1 MKRLYLLSLLIMLF
15 VSTSALASPRTFS
28 QAKAI
33 AERKAALLGIKI
45 DKKAAAKAPS
55 MNGETTTA
63 VSPYYVFPFGEN
75 KGFAIVSGDDDMPEI
90 VGYADHG
97 TYDANN
103 MPAAMAAFLN
113 NYRATIE
120 AMKQGNASAI
130 KNIAEAKALRANNT
144 RATTAVSPLLGDIKW
159 NQSEPYNNMCPKYDG
174 TNLSATGCVATAMA
188 QVMMYWKYPK
198 ELKADINEYETSTH
212 KLTIAGETKGQKY
225 DWDNMLPTYTN
236 NNYTQTEA
244 DAVAKLMLHCG
255 KAVKMDYNK
264 ESGANVTPAILAK
277 YFGYDSDL
285 MLDLPRS
292 SFTLAEWTA
301 LIDQELQARRPI
313 LYSGQTT
320 DGGHQF
326 VCDGSD
332 GNGLYHI
339 NWGWGG
345 FQDGYFDITILNPGQ
360 GGIGAGNVTDGYNR
374 SCYMIIGI
382 QPDNG
387 KVDKPLTECPF
398 VMVLEGSYN
407 GHSTGIELTKPTR
420 KNATDKFSI
429 TIKDWWGNPTS
440 NHFKG
445 KLGYGISN
453 GKGGYQLISKTIDRE
468 LTAVKE
474 DGSGSSTGTT
484 FTIDYAFP
492 PTGTYT
498 IYAIYSTDNGKTWK
512 KCGYEGMRPYVV
524 ESTATTLSL
533 VKTQLTA
540 DITTDETH
548 YNGVEGTFKLS
559 ITNTGDDDFIGLINV
574 YTSSTATR
582 PDDAIAQPYMTIPA
596 HSTVTRNVG
605 ITPTAVG
612 DMYVWIEDGE
622 SGEMLL
628 NAKNFNVEQSTAP
641 SFVLEKVET
650 NATPNAYELENAR
663 HNNYIVKAPR
673 VDDDKAEFTYYIKN
687 NGGTASVKCWTIAI
701 NAETNRGPYTERT
714 IKFPGNG
721 SVTTISYSYTP
732 KQVGS
737 NTMYGDI
744 RLFNTETPEQRIN
757 ITSKIPNITYY
768 LLNNG
773 IEVGSYEMA
782 AIYPL
787 VYIAGKPNAI
797 SGVTDSASSYVLG
810 GTSEITILTEKAEH
824 LSIFRIDG
832 SKVCDVITEANT
844 AKHVTVAPG
853 LYIVRGKKIVVK

>member
-55 MNGETTTA
+55 MNGGTTTA

-159 NQSEPYNNMCPKYDG
+159 NQSEPYNNMCPKYDD

-188 QVMMYWKYPK
+188 QVMMYWKYPN
-198 ELKADINEYETSTH
+198 ELKADIQGYKTSTH
-212 KLTIAGETKGQKY
+212 ELTVAGELKGQKY

-236 NNYTQTEA
+236 NNYTQAEA

-255 KAVKMDYNK
+255 KAVEMDYGE
-264 ESGANVTPAILAK
+264 ESGAIVTPGRLAK

-285 MLDLPRS
+285 MLDLMRS
-292 SFTLAEWTA
+292 CFTLAEWTA
-301 LIDQELQARRPI
+301 IIDKELQAKRPI
-313 LYSGQTT
+313 LYSGITT
-320 DGGHQF
+320 NGGHQF

-345 FQDGYFDITILNPGQ
+345 YQDGYFDITILNPGQ

-374 SCYMIIGI
+374 GCDMIIGI

-387 KVDKPLTECPF
+387 KVDEPLAKIPSLIIEY
-398 VMVLEGSYN
+398 YN
-407 GHSTGIELTKPTR
+407 SDDFTSGIELTKATR
-420 KNATDKFSI
+420 NNTTEDFTI
-429 TIKDWWGNPTS
+429 TINDCWDNVHST
-440 NHFKG
+440 NTEC
-445 KLGYGISN
+445 LCGYGISD
-453 GKGGYQLISKTIDRE
+453 GKGGFKLISETENILMNGTRFGTI
-468 LTAVKE
+468 LTINN
-474 DGSGSSTGTT
+474 SFS
-484 FTIDYAFP
+484 P
-492 PTGTYT
+492 NGTYT

-512 KCGYEGMRPYVV
+512 KCAYYYMRPYVV
-524 ESTATTLSL
+524 KATATTLSL

-540 DITTDETH
+540 EITSKETQ
-548 YNGVEGTFKLS
+548 YSGVEGTFELS
-559 ITNTGDDDFIGLINV
+559 ITNNGDDEFIGLINA
-574 YTSSTATR
+574 YTSSTATC

-596 HSTVTRNVG
+596 HSTVTREIG

-612 DMYVWIEDGE
+612 DMFVWIEDGE

-628 NAKNFNVEQSTAP
+628 NAKKFNVEQSTAP

-663 HNNYIVKAPR
+663 YINSIVKAPR

-732 KQVGS
+732 EQVGS

-797 SGVTDSASSYVLG
+797 SGVTDSASSYVIG
-810 GTSEITILTEKAEH
+810 GTSEITILTEKAER
-824 LSIFRIDG
+824 LPIFRIDG

>member
-55 MNGETTTA
+55 MNGGTTTA

-198 ELKADINEYETSTH
+198 ELKADINEYETYTH
-212 KLTIAGETKGQKY
+212 KLPVAGELKGQKY

-236 NNYTQTEA
+236 NNYTQTQA

-255 KAVKMDYNK
+255 KAVEMDYGE
-264 ESGANVTPAILAK
+264 ESGAIVTHGRLAK

-285 MLDLPRS
+285 MLDLMRS
-292 SFTLAEWTA
+292 CFTLAEWTA
-301 LIDQELQARRPI
+301 IIDKELQAKRPI
-313 LYSGQTT
+313 LYSGITT
-320 DGGHQF
+320 NGGHQF

-345 FQDGYFDITILNPGQ
+345 YQDGYFDITILNPGQ

-374 SCYMIIGI
+374 NCNMIIGI

-387 KVDKPLTECPF
+387 KVDEPLADVPSLIIEY
-398 VMVLEGSYN
+398 YN
-407 GHSTGIELTKPTR
+407 SDEFTSGIELTKATR
-420 KNATDKFSI
+420 NNTTEDF
-429 TIKDWWGNPTS
+429 TIKINDCWDNIYST
-440 NHFKG
+440 NIEC
-445 KLGYGISN
+445 LCGYGISD
-453 GKGGYQLISKTIDRE
+453 GKGGFKLISETENILMNGTRFGTI
-468 LTAVKE
+468 LTINNRF
-474 DGSGSSTGTT
+474 S
-484 FTIDYAFP
+484 P
-492 PTGTYT
+492 NGTYT

-512 KCGYEGMRPYVV
+512 KCAYYYMQPYVV
-524 ESTATTLSL
+524 KATATTLSL

-612 DMYVWIEDGE
+612 DMFVWIEDGE

-628 NAKNFNVEQSTAP
+628 NAKKFNVEQSTAP

-650 NATPNAYELENAR
+650 NATPDAYELENAR
-663 HNNYIVKAPR
+663 YNNYIVKAPR

-687 NGGTASVKCWTIAI
+687 NGGTASVKCWTIAL
-701 NAETNRGPYTERT
+701 NAETNRGPYTERI
-714 IKFPGNG
+714 IKIPGNG
-721 SVTTISYSYTP
+721 SITTISYSYTP
-732 KQVGS
+732 EHVGC
-737 NTMYGDI
+737 NTMYGEI
-744 RLFNTETPEQRIN
+744 RLFNTETGERIN
-757 ITSKIPNITYY
+757 INNTLPNVPYY
-768 LLNNG
+768 VLENG
-773 IEVGSYEMA
+773 KEIGYIEIN
-782 AIYPL
+782 AINPL
-787 VYIAGKPNAI
+787 VYVAGKPNAI
-797 SGVTDSASSYVLG
+797 SEVTNSASSYVLG
-810 GTSEITILTEKAEH
+810 GTSEITILTEKAER

>member
-55 MNGETTTA
+55 MNGGTATA

-103 MPAAMAAFLN
+103 MPSSMAAFLN

-120 AMKQGNASAI
+120 AVKQGNASAI

-159 NQSEPYNNMCPKYDG
+159 NQSTPYNNMCPKYDD

-188 QVMMYWKYPK
+188 QVMMYWKYPN
-198 ELKADINEYETSTH
+198 ELKADIEGYETSTH
-212 KLTIAGETKGQKY
+212 ELTVAGELKGQKY
-225 DWDNMLPTYTN
+225 DWDNMLPSYSN
-236 NNYTQTEA
+236 VNYNQTQA

-255 KAVKMDYNK
+255 KAVEMDYGE
-264 ESGANVTPAILAK
+264 ESGANVTPGRLAK

-285 MLDLPRS
+285 MLDLSRTC
-292 SFTLAEWTA
+292 FTLAEWTA
-301 LIDQELQARRPI
+301 IIDKELQAKRPI
-313 LYSGQTT
+313 LYSGRTT
-320 DGGHQF
+320 NGGHQF

-345 FQDGYFDITILNPGQ
+345 YQDGYFDITILNPGQ

-374 SCYMIIGI
+374 YCDMIIGI

-387 KVDKPLTECPF
+387 KVDEPLAEIPS
-398 VMVLEGSYN
+398 LIIEYYN
-407 GHSTGIELTKPTR
+407 SNDFTSGIELTKATR
-420 KNATDKFSI
+420 NNTTEDFII
-429 TIKDWWGNPTS
+429 TINDCWDNVYST
-440 NHFKG
+440 NTEC
-445 KLGYGISN
+445 LCGYGISD
-453 GKGGYQLISKTIDRE
+453 GKGGYKLISETENILMNGTRFGTI
-468 LTAVKE
+468 LTINNRF
-474 DGSGSSTGTT
+474 S
-484 FTIDYAFP
+484 P
-492 PTGTYT
+492 NGTYT

-512 KCGYEGMRPYVV
+512 KCAYYYMQPYVV
-524 ESTATTLSL
+524 KSTATTLSL

-540 DITTDETH
+540 NITTKETQ
-548 YNGVEGTFKLS
+548 YSGVEGTFELS
-559 ITNTGDDDFIGLINV
+559 ITNNGDDEFIGLINA
-574 YTSSTATR
+574 YTSSTATC

-596 HSTVTRNVG
+596 HSTVTREIG
-605 ITPTAVG
+605 ITPTTAG

-628 NAKNFNVEQSTAP
+628 NAKKFNAEQSTAP

-650 NATPNAYELENAR
+650 NTTPNAYELENAR
-663 HNNYIVKAPR
+663 YKNNIVKAPR

-687 NGGTASVKCWTIAI
+687 NGGTASVKCWVIAF
-701 NAETNRGPYTERT
+701 NAETNSGPYTERT
-714 IKFPGNG
+714 IKIPGNG
-721 SVTTISYSYTP
+721 SVTTISGSFTP
-732 KQVGS
+732 EQVGS
-737 NTMYGDI
+737 NTMIGEL
-744 RLFNTETPEQRIN
+744 R
-757 ITSKIPNITYY
+757 
-768 LLNNG
+768 LLNPENKEP
-773 IEVGSYEMA
+773 IEVHTDLPNVPYYVLVNGEVIGYYNLK
-782 AIYPL
+782 AINPL

-797 SGVTDSASSYVLG
+797 SGVMDSASSYVLG
-810 GTSEITILTEKAEH
+810 GTSEITILTEKAER
-824 LSIFRIDG
+824 LSIFHIDG

>member
-1 MKRLYLLSLLIMLF
+1 MKRLYLLSMLIMLF

-55 MNGETTTA
+55 MNGGIATA

-159 NQSEPYNNMCPKYDG
+159 NQSEPYNNMCPKYNG

-188 QVMMYWKYPK
+188 QVMMYWKYPN

-212 KLTIAGETKGQKY
+212 KLTVAGELKGQKY

-236 NNYTQTEA
+236 NNYTQTQA
-244 DAVAKLMLHCG
+244 NAVAKLMLHCG
-255 KAVKMDYNK
+255 KAVEMDYDE
-264 ESGANVTPAILAK
+264 ESGAIVTPGHLAK

-285 MLDLPRS
+285 MLNLMRTC
-292 SFTLAEWTA
+292 FTLAEWTA
-301 LIDQELQARRPI
+301 IIDKELQAKRPI
-313 LYSGQTT
+313 LYSGRTT
-320 DGGHQF
+320 NGGHQF

-345 FQDGYFDITILNPGQ
+345 YQDGYFDITILNPGQ

-374 SCYMIIGI
+374 NCNMIIGI

-387 KVDKPLTECPF
+387 KVDEPLADVPSLIIEY
-398 VMVLEGSYN
+398 YN
-407 GHSTGIELTKPTR
+407 SDEFTSGIELTKATR
-420 KNATDKFSI
+420 NNTKENF
-429 TIKDWWGNPTS
+429 TIKINDCWDNIYST
-440 NHFKG
+440 NIEC
-445 KLGYGISN
+445 LCGYGISD
-453 GKGGYQLISKTIDRE
+453 GKGGFKLISETENIRMNG
-468 LTAVKE
+468 TRF
-474 DGSGSSTGTT
+474 GTT
-484 FTIDYAFP
+484 LTINNRFSP
-492 PTGTYT
+492 NGTYT

-512 KCGYEGMRPYVV
+512 KCAYYYMQPYVV
-524 ESTATTLSL
+524 KATATTLSL

-540 DITTDETH
+540 EITSKETQ
-548 YNGVEGTFKLS
+548 YSGVEGTFELS
-559 ITNTGDDDFIGLINV
+559 ITNNGDDEFIGLINA
-574 YTSSTATR
+574 YTSSTTTCS
-582 PDDAIAQPYMTIPA
+582 DDAIAQPYMTIPA
-596 HSTVTRNVG
+596 HSTVTREIG

-628 NAKNFNVEQSTAP
+628 NAKKFNVEQSTEP
-641 SFVLEKVET
+641 SYTIVSVTT
-650 NATPNAYELENAR
+650 NATPGVYETEKAYINT
-663 HNNYIVKAPR
+663 NKVKVPR
-673 VDDDKAEFTYYIKN
+673 VDDEKAEFTFGIRN
-687 NGGTASVKCWTIAI
+687 NGGTGVLKYVIWAWNIETGSMKAS
-701 NAETNRGPYTERT
+701 RYYT
-714 IKFPGNG
+714 KKMQGNG
-721 SVTTISYSYTP
+721 
-732 KQVGS
+732 
-737 NTMYGDI
+737 
-744 RLFNTETPEQRIN
+744 
-757 ITSKIPNITYY
+757 NITY
-768 LLNNG
+768 LSESFTPEFTGTNLFCPWIQIVDSNNQYTNIPTSLPEYFIPC
-773 IEVGSYEMA
+773 IEIEESGDHWKGER
-782 AIYPL
+782 PL

-797 SGVTDSASSYVLG
+797 SGVVMDSASSYVLG
-810 GTSEITILTEKAEH
+810 GTSEITILTEKAER

-853 LYIVRGKKIVVK
+853 LYIVKGKKVAVR

>member
-55 MNGETTTA
+55 MNGGTTTA

-159 NQSEPYNNMCPKYDG
+159 NQSTPYNNMCPKYDD

-188 QVMMYWKYPK
+188 QVMMYWKYPN
-198 ELKADINEYETSTH
+198 ELKADIEGYETSTH

-225 DWDNMLPTYTN
+225 DWDNMLPSYSN
-236 NNYTQTEA
+236 VNYNQTQA

-255 KAVKMDYNK
+255 KAVEMDYGE
-264 ESGANVTPAILAK
+264 ESGAIVTPGRLAK

-285 MLDLPRS
+285 MLDLSRTC
-292 SFTLAEWTA
+292 FTLAEWTA
-301 LIDQELQARRPI
+301 IIDKELQAKRPI
-313 LYSGQTT
+313 LYSGRTT
-320 DGGHQF
+320 EGGHQF

-332 GNGLYHI
+332 SNGLYHI

-345 FQDGYFDITILNPGQ
+345 YQDGYFDITILNPGQ

-374 SCYMIIGI
+374 YCDMIIGI

-387 KVDKPLTECPF
+387 KVDEPLAEIPS
-398 VMVLEGSYN
+398 LIIEYYN
-407 GHSTGIELTKPTR
+407 SNDFTSGIELTKATR
-420 KNATDKFSI
+420 NNTTEDFTI
-429 TIKDWWGNPTS
+429 TINDCWDNVYST
-440 NHFKG
+440 NTEC
-445 KLGYGISN
+445 LCGYGISD
-453 GKGGYQLISKTIDRE
+453 GKGGYKLISETENILMNGTRFGTI
-468 LTAVKE
+468 LTINNRF
-474 DGSGSSTGTT
+474 S
-484 FTIDYAFP
+484 P
-492 PTGTYT
+492 NGTYT

-512 KCGYEGMRPYVV
+512 KCAYYYMQPYVV
-524 ESTATTLSL
+524 KATTTTLSL

-540 DITTDETH
+540 EITSKETQ
-548 YNGVEGTFKLS
+548 YSGVEGTFELS
-559 ITNTGDDDFIGLINV
+559 ITNNGDDEFIGLINA
-574 YTSSTATR
+574 YTSSTATC

-596 HSTVTRNVG
+596 HSTVTREIG
-605 ITPTAVG
+605 ITPTTAG

-628 NAKNFNVEQSTAP
+628 NAKKFNAEQSTAP

-650 NATPNAYELENAR
+650 NTTPNAYELENAR
-663 HNNYIVKAPR
+663 YKNNIVKAPR

-687 NGGTASVKCWTIAI
+687 NGGTASVKCWVIAF
-701 NAETNRGPYTERT
+701 NAETNSGPYTERT

-721 SVTTISYSYTP
+721 SVTTISGSFTP
-732 KQVGS
+732 EQVGS
-737 NTMYGDI
+737 NTMIGEL
-744 RLFNTETPEQRIN
+744 RLLNTEDKEP
-757 ITSKIPNITYY
+757 
-768 LLNNG
+768 
-773 IEVGSYEMA
+773 IEVHTDLPNVPYYVLVNGEVIGYYNLK
-782 AIYPL
+782 AINPL

-797 SGVTDSASSYVLG
+797 SGVMDSASSYVLG
-810 GTSEITILTEKAEH
+810 GTSEITILTEKAER
-824 LSIFRIDG
+824 LAIYRIDG

-853 LYIVRGKKIVVK
+853 LYIVKGKKVAVR

>member
-1 MKRLYLLSLLIMLF
+1 
-15 VSTSALASPRTFS
+15 
-28 QAKAI
+28 
-33 AERKAALLGIKI
+33 
-45 DKKAAAKAPS
+45 
-55 MNGETTTA
+55 
-63 VSPYYVFPFGEN
+63 
-75 KGFAIVSGDDDMPEI
+75 MPEI

-188 QVMMYWKYPK
+188 QVMMYWKYPN
-198 ELKADINEYETSTH
+198 ELKADIQGYETLTH
-212 KLTIAGETKGQKY
+212 KFKISGETKGQKY

-236 NNYTQTEA
+236 NNYTQTQA
-244 DAVAKLMLHCG
+244 NAVAKLMLHCG
-255 KAVKMDYNK
+255 KAVEMDYGE
-264 ESGANVTPAILAK
+264 ESGANVTPGRLAK

-285 MLDLPRS
+285 MLDLMRS
-292 SFTLAEWTA
+292 CFTLAEWTA
-301 LIDQELQARRPI
+301 IIDKELQAKRPI
-313 LYSGQTT
+313 LYSGRTT
-320 DGGHQF
+320 EGGHQF

-345 FQDGYFDITILNPGQ
+345 YQDGYFDITILNPGQ

-374 SCYMIIGI
+374 GCDMIIGI

-387 KVDKPLTECPF
+387 KVDEPLAEIPF
-398 VMVLEGSYN
+398 ITVFESDYN
-407 GHSTGIELTKPTR
+407 GHATSIELTKPTR
-420 KNATDKFSI
+420 QSATEKFSI
-429 TIKDWWGNPTS
+429 KIKEWMTNLTYNGFN
-440 NHFKG
+440 G
-445 KLGYGISN
+445 KFGYGISDGN
-453 GKGGYQLISKTIDRE
+453 GGYQLISE
-468 LTAVKE
+468 AE
-474 DGSGSSTGTT
+474 DIPIEGVNENGGGTSIGTT
-484 FTIDYAFP
+484 YTIDYAFAP
-492 PTGTYT
+492 NKTYT
-498 IYAIYSTDNGKTWK
+498 IYGIYSTDNGKTWK
-512 KCGYEGMRPYVV
+512 KCAYYYMQPYVV
-524 ESTATTLSL
+524 KATATTLSL

-540 DITTDETH
+540 EITSNEKQ
-548 YNGVEGTFKLS
+548 YSGVEGTFELS
-559 ITNTGDDDFIGLINV
+559 ITNNGDDEFIGLINA
-574 YTSSTATR
+574 YTSSTATC

-596 HSTVTRNVG
+596 HSTVTREIG
-605 ITPTAVG
+605 ITPTTVG
-612 DMYVWIEDGE
+612 DMYLWIEDGE

-650 NATPNAYELENAR
+650 NTTPNAYELENAR
-663 HNNYIVKAPR
+663 YKNNIVKAPR

-687 NGGTASVKCWTIAI
+687 NGGTASVKCWVIAF
-701 NAETNRGPYTERT
+701 NAETNSGPYTERT

-721 SVTTISYSYTP
+721 SVTTISGSFTP
-732 KQVGS
+732 EQVGS
-737 NTMYGDI
+737 NTMIGEL
-744 RLFNTETPEQRIN
+744 RLLNTEDKEP
-757 ITSKIPNITYY
+757 
-768 LLNNG
+768 
-773 IEVGSYEMA
+773 IEVHTDLPNVPYYVLVNGEVIGYYNLK
-782 AIYPL
+782 AINPL

-810 GTSEITILTEKAEH
+810 GTSEITILTEKAER
-824 LSIFRIDG
+824 LPIFRIDG

>member
-1 MKRLYLLSLLIMLF
+1 MKRLYLFSMLIMLF

-45 DKKAAAKAPS
+45 DSKAAAKAPS
-55 MNGETTTA
+55 MNGGIATA
-63 VSPYYVFPFGEN
+63 TSPYYVFPFGEN

-120 AMKQGNASAI
+120 AVKQGNASAI

-159 NQSEPYNNMCPKYDG
+159 NQSTPYNYMCPKYDD

-188 QVMMYWKYPK
+188 QVMMYWKYPN
-198 ELKADINEYETSTH
+198 ELKADIQGYKTSTH
-212 KLTIAGETKGQKY
+212 KLTIAGELKGQKY
-225 DWDNMLPTYTN
+225 DWENMLPSYYSG
-236 NNYTQTEA
+236 NYNQTQA

-255 KAVKMDYNK
+255 KAVEMDYGE
-264 ESGANVTPAILAK
+264 ESGAIVTPSHLAK

-285 MLDLPRS
+285 MLDLSRTC
-292 SFTLAEWTA
+292 FTLAEWTA
-301 LIDQELQARRPI
+301 IIDKELQAKRPI
-313 LYSGQTT
+313 LYSGRTT
-320 DGGHQF
+320 NGGHQF

-345 FQDGYFDITILNPGQ
+345 YQDGYFDITILNPGQ

-374 SCYMIIGI
+374 GCDMIIGI

-387 KVDKPLTECPF
+387 KVDEPLVEIPF
-398 VMVLEGSYN
+398 ITVFESDYN
-407 GHSTGIELTKPTR
+407 GHATSIELTKPTR
-420 KNATDKFSI
+420 QSATEKFSI
-429 TIKDWWGNPTS
+429 NIKEWMTNLTYNGFN
-440 NHFKG
+440 G
-445 KLGYGISN
+445 KFGYGISDGN
-453 GKGGYQLISKTIDRE
+453 GGYQLISE
-468 LTAVKE
+468 AE
-474 DGSGSSTGTT
+474 DIPIEGVDENGGGTSIGTT
-484 FTIDYAFP
+484 YTIDYAFAP
-492 PTGTYT
+492 NKTYT

-512 KCGYEGMRPYVV
+512 KCAYYYMQPYVV
-524 ESTATTLSL
+524 KATATTLSL

-540 DITTDETH
+540 EITSKETQ
-548 YNGVEGTFKLS
+548 YSGVEGTFELS
-559 ITNTGDDDFIGLINV
+559 ITNNGDDEFIGLINA
-574 YTSSTATR
+574 YTSSTTTC

-596 HSTVTRNVG
+596 HSTVTREIS

-622 SGEMLL
+622 SGEMLV
-628 NAKNFNVEQSTAP
+628 NAKKFNAEQSTAP

-650 NATPNAYELENAR
+650 NTTPYAYELENAR
-663 HNNYIVKAPR
+663 YINSIVKAPR

-701 NAETNRGPYTERT
+701 NAETNRGPYTKRT

-732 KQVGS
+732 EQVGS
-737 NTMYGDI
+737 NTMYGEI
-744 RLFNTETPEQRIN
+744 RLFNTENEKQIE
-757 ITSKIPNITYY
+757 ITTDLPNVPYY
-768 LLNNG
+768 VLVDGKENG
-773 IEVGSYEMA
+773 YYPFE
-782 AIYPL
+782 AIKPL

-797 SGVTDSASSYVLG
+797 SGVMDSASSYVLG
-810 GTSEITILTEKAEH
+810 GTSEITILTEKAER
-824 LSIFRIDG
+824 LAIYRIDG

-853 LYIVRGKKIVVK
+853 LYIVKGKKVAVR

>member
-55 MNGETTTA
+55 MNGGTTTA

-159 NQSEPYNNMCPKYDG
+159 NQSEPYNNMCPKYNG

-188 QVMMYWKYPK
+188 QVMMYWKYPN
-198 ELKADINEYETSTH
+198 ELKADINEYKTYTH
-212 KLTIAGETKGQKY
+212 KLPVAGELKGQKY

-236 NNYTQTEA
+236 NNYTQTQA

-255 KAVKMDYNK
+255 KAVEMDYGE
-264 ESGANVTPAILAK
+264 ESGAIVTPGRLAK

-285 MLDLPRS
+285 MLDLMRS
-292 SFTLAEWTA
+292 CFTLAEWTA
-301 LIDQELQARRPI
+301 IIDKELQAKRPI
-313 LYSGQTT
+313 LYSGRTT
-320 DGGHQF
+320 NGGHQF

-345 FQDGYFDITILNPGQ
+345 YQDGYFDITILNPGQ

-374 SCYMIIGI
+374 NCNMIIGI

-387 KVDKPLTECPF
+387 KVDEPLADMPALRIEYYSSNDFT
-398 VMVLEGSYN
+398 
-407 GHSTGIELTKPTR
+407 TGIELT
-420 KNATDKFSI
+420 NATRTDINKDFTI
-429 TIKDWWGNPTS
+429 TINECWANPYTR
-440 NHFKG
+440 NINCIV
-445 KLGYGISN
+445 GYGISD
-453 GKGGYQLISKTIDRE
+453 GKGGYELISPTDPIKM
-468 LTAVKE
+468 
-474 DGSGSSTGTT
+474 DGIKDDGYYSLSGTT
-484 FTIDYAFP
+484 ITINNRFSP
-492 PTGTYT
+492 NGTYT

-512 KCGYEGMRPYVV
+512 KCAYYNMRPYVV
-524 ESTATTLSL
+524 KSTATTLTL

-540 DITTDETH
+540 EITSKETQ
-548 YNGVEGTFKLS
+548 YSGVEGTFELS
-559 ITNTGDDDFIGLINV
+559 ITNTGDDDFIGLINA
-574 YTSSTATR
+574 YTSSTATC

-596 HSTVTRNVG
+596 HSTVTRQIG

-628 NAKNFNVEQSTAP
+628 NAKKFNVEQSTAP

-650 NATPNAYELENAR
+650 NATPNAYELKNAR
-663 HNNYIVKAPR
+663 YNNRIVKAPR
-673 VDDDKAEFTYYIKN
+673 VDDNKGEFTYYIKN
-687 NGGTASVKCWTIAI
+687 NGGTASVKYWVIAF
-701 NAETNRGPYTERT
+701 NAETNSGLYTERT
-714 IKFPGNG
+714 IKIPGNG
-721 SVTTISYSYTP
+721 SVTTISGSFTP
-732 KQVGS
+732 EQVGS
-737 NTMYGDI
+737 NTMIGE
-744 RLFNTETPEQRIN
+744 LHLLNPENNEQIN
-757 ITSKIPNITYY
+757 INNTLPKIPYDV
-768 LLNNG
+768 LVNG
-773 IEVGSYEMA
+773 EVIGHYNLE
-782 AIYPL
+782 AINPL

-797 SGVTDSASSYVLG
+797 SGVMDSASSYVLG
-810 GTSEITILTEKAEH
+810 GTSEITILSEKAER

>member
-55 MNGETTTA
+55 MNGGITTA
-63 VSPYYVFPFGEN
+63 ASPYYVFPFGEN

-120 AMKQGNASAI
+120 AVKQGNASAI

-159 NQSEPYNNMCPKYDG
+159 NQSTPYNNMCPKYDD

-188 QVMMYWKYPK
+188 QVMMYWKYPN
-198 ELKADINEYETSTH
+198 ELKADIQGYKTSTH
-212 KLTIAGETKGQKY
+212 ELTVAGELKGQKY
-225 DWDNMLPTYTN
+225 DWENMLPSYYSG
-236 NNYTQTEA
+236 NYNQTQA

-255 KAVKMDYNK
+255 KAVEMDYGE
-264 ESGANVTPAILAK
+264 ESGAIVTPDHLAK

-285 MLDLPRS
+285 MLDLSRTC
-292 SFTLAEWTA
+292 FTLAEWTA
-301 LIDQELQARRPI
+301 IIDKELQAKRPI
-313 LYSGQTT
+313 LYSGLTT
-320 DGGHQF
+320 EGGHQF

-345 FQDGYFDITILNPGQ
+345 YQDGYFDITILNPGQ

-374 SCYMIIGI
+374 GCDMIIGI

-387 KVDKPLTECPF
+387 KVDEPLAEIPS
-398 VMVLEGSYN
+398 LIIEYYN
-407 GHSTGIELTKPTR
+407 SNDFTSGIELTKATR
-420 KNATDKFSI
+420 NNTTEDFTI
-429 TIKDWWGNPTS
+429 TINDCWDNVYST
-440 NHFKG
+440 NTEC
-445 KLGYGISN
+445 LCGYGISD
-453 GKGGYQLISKTIDRE
+453 GKGGYKLISETENILMNGTRFGTI
-468 LTAVKE
+468 LTINNRF
-474 DGSGSSTGTT
+474 S
-484 FTIDYAFP
+484 P
-492 PTGTYT
+492 NGTYT

-512 KCGYEGMRPYVV
+512 KCAYYYMQPYVV
-524 ESTATTLSL
+524 KSTATTLSL

-540 DITTDETH
+540 EITSNEKQ
-548 YNGVEGTFKLS
+548 YSGVEGTFELS
-559 ITNTGDDDFIGLINV
+559 ITNNGDDEFIGLINA
-574 YTSSTATR
+574 YTSSTATC

-596 HSTVTRNVG
+596 HSTVTREIG
-605 ITPTAVG
+605 ITPTTAG

-628 NAKNFNVEQSTAP
+628 NAKKFNVEQSTAP

-650 NATPNAYELENAR
+650 NATPDAYELENAR
-663 HNNYIVKAPR
+663 YKNNIVKAPR

-687 NGGTASVKCWTIAI
+687 NGGTASVKCWVIAF
-701 NAETNRGPYTERT
+701 NAETNSGPYTERT

-732 KQVGS
+732 EQVGS
-737 NTMYGDI
+737 NTMIGGL
-744 RLFNTETPEQRIN
+744 RLLNTEDKEP
-757 ITSKIPNITYY
+757 
-768 LLNNG
+768 
-773 IEVGSYEMA
+773 IEVHTDLPNVPYYVLVDGKENGYYPFK
-782 AIYPL
+782 AINPL
-787 VYIAGKPNAI
+787 VYVAGKPNAI
-797 SGVTDSASSYVLG
+797 NGVMDSASSYVLG
-810 GTSEITILTEKAEH
+810 GTSEITILTEKAER
-824 LSIFRIDG
+824 LAIYRIDG

-853 LYIVRGKKIVVK
+853 LYIVKGKKVVVR

>member
-1 MKRLYLLSLLIMLF
+1 MKRLYLLSMLIMLF
-15 VSTSALASPRTFS
+15 VSTPALASPRTFS

-45 DKKAAAKAPS
+45 DSKAAAKAPS
-55 MNGETTTA
+55 MNGGTATA

-159 NQSEPYNNMCPKYDG
+159 NQSTPYNNMCPKYDD

-188 QVMMYWKYPK
+188 QVMMYWKYPN
-198 ELKADINEYETSTH
+198 ELKADINEYTTSTH
-212 KLTIAGETKGQKY
+212 KLTVAGETKGQKY
-225 DWDNMLPTYTN
+225 DWDNMLPSYYSG
-236 NNYTQTEA
+236 NYNQTQA

-255 KAVKMDYNK
+255 KAVEMDYGM
-264 ESGANVTPAILAK
+264 ESGAIVTPGHLAK

-285 MLDLPRS
+285 MLDLSRTC
-292 SFTLAEWTA
+292 FTLAEWTA
-301 LIDQELQARRPI
+301 IIDKELQAKRPI
-313 LYSGQTT
+313 LYSGRTT
-320 DGGHQF
+320 EGGHQF

-345 FQDGYFDITILNPGQ
+345 YQDGYFDITILNPGQ

-374 SCYMIIGI
+374 YCDMIIGI

-387 KVDKPLTECPF
+387 KVDEPLVEIPF
-398 VMVLEGSYN
+398 ITVFYN
-407 GHSTGIELTKPTR
+407 DDQGHATGIELTKPTR
-420 KNATDKFSI
+420 QSTNEKFSI
-429 TIKDWWGNPTS
+429 NIKEWLANLTYNDFN
-440 NHFKG
+440 G
-445 KLGYGISN
+445 KFGYGISDGN
-453 GKGGYQLISKTIDRE
+453 GGYQLVSNVENRK
-468 LTAVKE
+468 LTAGVGKE
-474 DGSGSSTGTT
+474 QVVYDKTT
-484 FTIDYAFP
+484 FNIDYAFAP
-492 PTGTYT
+492 NKTYT

-512 KCGYEGMRPYVV
+512 KCAYYYMQPYVV
-524 ESTATTLSL
+524 KSTATTLSL

-540 DITTDETH
+540 NITTKETQ
-548 YNGVEGTFKLS
+548 YSGVEGTFELS
-559 ITNTGDDDFIGLINV
+559 ITNNGDDEFIGLINA
-574 YTSSTATR
+574 YTSSTATC

-596 HSTVTRNVG
+596 HSTVTREIG
-605 ITPTAVG
+605 ITPTTAG

-628 NAKNFNVEQSTAP
+628 NAKKFNAEQSTAP

-650 NATPNAYELENAR
+650 NTTPNAYELENAR
-663 HNNYIVKAPR
+663 YKNNIVKAPR

-687 NGGTASVKCWTIAI
+687 NGGTASVKCWVIAF
-701 NAETNRGPYTERT
+701 NAETNSGPYTERT
-714 IKFPGNG
+714 IKIPGNG
-721 SVTTISYSYTP
+721 SVTTISGSFTP
-732 KQVGS
+732 EQVGS
-737 NTMYGDI
+737 NTMIGEL
-744 RLFNTETPEQRIN
+744 R
-757 ITSKIPNITYY
+757 
-768 LLNNG
+768 LLNPENKEP
-773 IEVGSYEMA
+773 IEVHTDLPNVPYYVLVNGEVIGYYNLK
-782 AIYPL
+782 AINPL

-797 SGVTDSASSYVLG
+797 SGVMDSASSYVLG
-810 GTSEITILTEKAEH
+810 GTSEITILTEKAER
-824 LSIFRIDG
+824 LSIFHIDG

>member
-1 MKRLYLLSLLIMLF
+1 
-15 VSTSALASPRTFS
+15 
-28 QAKAI
+28 
-33 AERKAALLGIKI
+33 
-45 DKKAAAKAPS
+45 
-55 MNGETTTA
+55 
-63 VSPYYVFPFGEN
+63 
-75 KGFAIVSGDDDMPEI
+75 MPEI

-144 RATTAVSPLLGDIKW
+144 RATTTVSPLLGDIKW
-159 NQSEPYNNMCPKYDG
+159 NQSEPYNNLCPKYDG

-188 QVMMYWKYPK
+188 QVMMYWKYPN
-198 ELKADINEYETSTH
+198 ELKADIQGYETSTL
-212 KLTIAGETKGQKY
+212 KLTVAGETKGQKY
-225 DWDNMLPTYTN
+225 DWDNMLPSYYSG
-236 NNYTQTEA
+236 NYNQTQA

-255 KAVKMDYNK
+255 KAVEMDYDK
-264 ESGANVTPAILAK
+264 ESGAYITPGRLAK

-285 MLDLPRS
+285 MLDLSRTC
-292 SFTLAEWTA
+292 FTLAEWTA
-301 LIDQELQARRPI
+301 IIDKELQAKRPI
-313 LYSGQTT
+313 LYSGRTT

-345 FQDGYFDITILNPGQ
+345 YQDGYFDITILNPGQ

-374 SCYMIIGI
+374 SCNMIIGI

-387 KVDKPLTECPF
+387 KVDEPLVEIPF
-398 VMVLEGSYN
+398 ITVFESDYN
-407 GHSTGIELTKPTR
+407 GHATSIELTKSTR
-420 KNATDKFSI
+420 QSATEKFSI
-429 TIKDWWGNPTS
+429 KIKEWMTNLTYNGFN
-440 NHFKG
+440 G
-445 KLGYGISN
+445 KFGYGISDGN
-453 GKGGYQLISKTIDRE
+453 GGYQLISDAESINIKGVDENGGGTSI
-468 LTAVKE
+468 
-474 DGSGSSTGTT
+474 GTT
-484 FTIDYAFP
+484 YTIDYAFAP
-492 PTGTYT
+492 NKTYT
-498 IYAIYSTDNGKTWK
+498 IYGIYSTDNGKTWK
-512 KCGYEGMRPYVV
+512 KCAYYYMQPYVV
-524 ESTATTLSL
+524 KATATTLSL

-540 DITTDETH
+540 EITSKETQ
-548 YNGVEGTFKLS
+548 YSGVEGTFELS
-559 ITNTGDDDFIGLINV
+559 ITNNGDDEFIGLINA
-574 YTSSTATR
+574 YASSTATC

-596 HSTVTRNVG
+596 HSTVTREIG
-605 ITPTAVG
+605 ITPTTVG

-628 NAKNFNVEQSTAP
+628 NAKKFNIEQSTAP

-650 NATPNAYELENAR
+650 NATPDAYELENAR

-732 KQVGS
+732 EQVGS
-737 NTMYGDI
+737 NTMYGEI

-810 GTSEITILTEKAEH
+810 GTSEIKILTEKAER
-824 LSIFRIDG
+824 LPIFRIDG

>member
-1 MKRLYLLSLLIMLF
+1 MKRLYLFSMLIMLF

-55 MNGETTTA
+55 MNGGTTTA

-75 KGFAIVSGDDDMPEI
+75 KGFAIVSGDDNMPEI

-159 NQSEPYNNMCPKYDG
+159 NQSTPYNNMCPKYDD

-188 QVMMYWKYPK
+188 QVMMYWKYPN
-198 ELKADINEYETSTH
+198 ELKADIQGYKTSTH
-212 KLTIAGETKGQKY
+212 ELTVAGELKGQKY
-225 DWDNMLPTYTN
+225 DWDNMLPSYYSG
-236 NNYTQTEA
+236 NYNQTQA

-255 KAVKMDYNK
+255 KAVEMDYGE
-264 ESGANVTPAILAK
+264 ESGAIVKPDHLAK

-285 MLDLPRS
+285 MLDLSRTC
-292 SFTLAEWTA
+292 FTLAEWTA
-301 LIDQELQARRPI
+301 IIDKELQAKRPI

-320 DGGHQF
+320 ESGHQF
-326 VCDGSD
+326 ICDGSD

-345 FQDGYFDITILNPGQ
+345 YQDGYFDITILNPGQ

-374 SCYMIIGI
+374 GCDMIIGI

-387 KVDKPLTECPF
+387 KVDEPLADVPALRIEHFSNNNLT
-398 VMVLEGSYN
+398 
-407 GHSTGIELTKPTR
+407 TGIELT
-420 KNATDKFSI
+420 NATRNNINEDFTI
-429 TIKDWWGNPTS
+429 TINEWWANPYTS
-440 NHFKG
+440 KIDCIV
-445 KLGYGISN
+445 GYGISD
-453 GKGGYQLISKTIDRE
+453 GKGGYKLISVTENIKM
-468 LTAVKE
+468 
-474 DGSGSSTGTT
+474 DGIKDNGRYSLSGS
-484 FTIDYAFP
+484 TITINNRFSP
-492 PTGTYT
+492 NGTYT

-512 KCGYEGMRPYVV
+512 KCAYYYMQPYVV
-524 ESTATTLSL
+524 KATATTLSL

-540 DITTDETH
+540 EITSKETQ
-548 YNGVEGTFKLS
+548 YSGVEGTFELS
-559 ITNTGDDDFIGLINV
+559 ITNNSDDEFIGLINA
-574 YTSSTATR
+574 YTSGTATC

-596 HSTVTRNVG
+596 HSTVTREIG
-605 ITPTAVG
+605 ITPTTVG
-612 DMYVWIEDGE
+612 DMYLWIEDGE

-628 NAKNFNVEQSTAP
+628 NAKKFNVEQSTEP
-641 SFVLEKVET
+641 SYTIVSVTT
-650 NATPNAYELENAR
+650 NATPGVYETENAYINTDK
-663 HNNYIVKAPR
+663 VKVPR
-673 VDDDKAEFTYYIKN
+673 IDDDKAEFTFGIRN
-687 NGGTASVKCWTIAI
+687 DGGTGMLKYVIWAWNIETGTMKASRYYAQKM
-701 NAETNRGPYTERT
+701 
-714 IKFPGNG
+714 PGNG
-721 SVTTISYSYTP
+721 
-732 KQVGS
+732 
-737 NTMYGDI
+737 
-744 RLFNTETPEQRIN
+744 
-757 ITSKIPNITYY
+757 NITYLSESFTPEFTGTNFFCPWIQIVNSNDQY
-768 LLNNG
+768 TNIPTSLSKYVIPFIENENNG
-773 IEVGSYEMA
+773 REWYGDR
-782 AIYPL
+782 PL

-797 SGVTDSASSYVLG
+797 SGVMDSASSYVLG
-810 GTSEITILTEKAEH
+810 GTSEITILTEKAER
-824 LSIFRIDG
+824 LAIYRIDG

-853 LYIVRGKKIVVK
+853 LYIVKGKKIAVR

>member
-55 MNGETTTA
+55 MNGGTTTA

-130 KNIAEAKALRANNT
+130 KNIAVAKALRANNT
-144 RATTAVSPLLGDIKW
+144 RTTTAVSPLLGDIKW
-159 NQSEPYNNMCPKYDG
+159 NQSTPYNNMCPKYDD

-188 QVMMYWKYPK
+188 QVMMYWKYPN
-198 ELKADINEYETSTH
+198 ELKADIQGYKTSTH
-212 KLTIAGETKGQKY
+212 ELTVAGELKGQKY
-225 DWDNMLPTYTN
+225 DWENMLPSYYSG
-236 NNYTQTEA
+236 NYNQTQA

-255 KAVKMDYNK
+255 KAVEMDYGE
-264 ESGANVTPAILAK
+264 ESGAIVTPDHLAK

-285 MLDLPRS
+285 MLDLMRTC
-292 SFTLAEWTA
+292 FTLAEWTA
-301 LIDQELQARRPI
+301 IIDKELQAKRPI
-313 LYSGQTT
+313 LYSGRTT
-320 DGGHQF
+320 EGGHQF

-345 FQDGYFDITILNPGQ
+345 YQDGYFDITILNPGQ

-374 SCYMIIGI
+374 YCDMIIGI

-387 KVDKPLTECPF
+387 KVDEPLAEIPS
-398 VMVLEGSYN
+398 LIIEYYN
-407 GHSTGIELTKPTR
+407 SNDFTSGIELTKATR
-420 KNATDKFSI
+420 NNTTEDFTI
-429 TIKDWWGNPTS
+429 TINDCWDNVYST
-440 NHFKG
+440 NTEC
-445 KLGYGISN
+445 LCGYGISD
-453 GKGGYQLISKTIDRE
+453 GKGGFKLISETENI
-468 LTAVKE
+468 LMNGTLF
-474 DGSGSSTGTT
+474 GTT
-484 FTIDYAFP
+484 LTINNRFSP
-492 PTGTYT
+492 NGTYT

-512 KCGYEGMRPYVV
+512 KCAYYYMQPYVV
-524 ESTATTLSL
+524 KSTATTLSL

-540 DITTDETH
+540 EITSKEKQ
-548 YNGVEGTFKLS
+548 YSGVEGTFELS
-559 ITNTGDDDFIGLINV
+559 ITNNGDDEFIGLINA
-574 YTSSTATR
+574 YTSSTATC

-596 HSTVTRNVG
+596 HSTVTREIG

-612 DMYVWIEDGE
+612 YMYVWIEDGE

-628 NAKNFNVEQSTAP
+628 NAKKFNVEQSTEP
-641 SFVLEKVET
+641 SYTIVSVTT
-650 NATPNAYELENAR
+650 NATPGVYETEKAYINT
-663 HNNYIVKAPR
+663 NKVKVPR
-673 VDDDKAEFTYYIKN
+673 VDDEKAEFTFGIRN
-687 NGGTASVKCWTIAI
+687 NGGTGVLKYVIWAWNIETGSMKAS
-701 NAETNRGPYTERT
+701 RYYT
-714 IKFPGNG
+714 KKMQGNG
-721 SVTTISYSYTP
+721 
-732 KQVGS
+732 
-737 NTMYGDI
+737 
-744 RLFNTETPEQRIN
+744 
-757 ITSKIPNITYY
+757 NITY
-768 LLNNG
+768 LSESFTPEFTGTNLFCPWIQIVDSNNQYTNIPTSLPEYFIPC
-773 IEVGSYEMA
+773 IEIEESGYNWKGER
-782 AIYPL
+782 PL

-797 SGVTDSASSYVLG
+797 SGVVMDSASSYVLG
-810 GTSEITILTEKAEH
+810 GTSEITILTEKAER

>member
-1 MKRLYLLSLLIMLF
+1 MKRLYLFSMLIMLF
-15 VSTSALASPRTFS
+15 VSTAALASPRTFS

-55 MNGETTTA
+55 MNGGTTTA

-120 AMKQGNASAI
+120 AVKQGNASAI
-130 KNIAEAKALRANNT
+130 KNIAEAKALRANST

-188 QVMMYWKYPK
+188 QVMMYWKYPN
-198 ELKADINEYETSTH
+198 ELKADINEYKTYTH
-212 KLTIAGETKGQKY
+212 KLPVAGELKGQKY

-236 NNYTQTEA
+236 NNYTQNQA

-255 KAVKMDYNK
+255 KAVEMDYGE
-264 ESGANVTPAILAK
+264 ESGAIVTPGRLAK

-285 MLDLPRS
+285 MLDLMRS
-292 SFTLAEWTA
+292 CFTLAEWTA
-301 LIDQELQARRPI
+301 IIDKELQAKRPI
-313 LYSGQTT
+313 LYSGRTT
-320 DGGHQF
+320 NGGHQF

-345 FQDGYFDITILNPGQ
+345 YQDGYFDITILNPGQ

-374 SCYMIIGI
+374 NCDMIIGI

-387 KVDKPLTECPF
+387 KVDEPLVDVPSLIIEY
-398 VMVLEGSYN
+398 YN
-407 GHSTGIELTKPTR
+407 SDEFTSGIELTKVTR
-420 KNATDKFSI
+420 NNTKEDF
-429 TIKDWWGNPTS
+429 TIKINDCWNNVYST
-440 NHFKG
+440 NIEC
-445 KLGYGISN
+445 LCGYGISD
-453 GKGGYQLISKTIDRE
+453 GKGGFKLISETENIRMNGTRFGTI
-468 LTAVKE
+468 LTINN
-474 DGSGSSTGTT
+474 SFS
-484 FTIDYAFP
+484 P
-492 PTGTYT
+492 NGTYT

-512 KCGYEGMRPYVV
+512 KCAYYYMQPYVV
-524 ESTATTLSL
+524 KSTATTLSL

-540 DITTDETH
+540 DVTTDETH

-559 ITNTGDDDFIGLINV
+559 ITNTGDDEFIGLINA
-574 YTSSTATR
+574 YASSTATC

-596 HSTVTRNVG
+596 HSTVTREIG
-605 ITPTAVG
+605 ITPTTVG

-721 SVTTISYSYTP
+721 SITTISYSYTP
-732 KQVGS
+732 EQVGS

-797 SGVTDSASSYVLG
+797 SGVTDSASSYVIG
-810 GTSEITILTEKAEH
+810 GTSEITILTEKAER
-824 LSIFRIDG
+824 LPIFRIDG

>member
-55 MNGETTTA
+55 MNGGIATA

-120 AMKQGNASAI
+120 AVKQGNASAI

-144 RATTAVSPLLGDIKW
+144 RTTTAVSPLLGDIKW
-159 NQSEPYNNMCPKYDG
+159 NQSTPYNNMCPKYDD

-188 QVMMYWKYPK
+188 QVMMYWKYPN
-198 ELKADINEYETSTH
+198 ELKADIQGYKTSTH
-212 KLTIAGETKGQKY
+212 ELTVAGELKGQKY
-225 DWDNMLPTYTN
+225 DWENMLPSYYSG
-236 NNYTQTEA
+236 NYNQTQA

-255 KAVKMDYNK
+255 KAVEMDYGE
-264 ESGANVTPAILAK
+264 ESGAIVTPDHLAK

-285 MLDLPRS
+285 MLDLSRTC
-292 SFTLAEWTA
+292 FTLAEWTA
-301 LIDQELQARRPI
+301 IIDKELQAKRPI
-313 LYSGQTT
+313 LYSGRTT
-320 DGGHQF
+320 NGGHQF

-345 FQDGYFDITILNPGQ
+345 YQDGYFDITILNPGQ

-374 SCYMIIGI
+374 YCDMIIGI

-387 KVDKPLTECPF
+387 KVDEPLAEIPSLIIEYYNSNDFTS
-398 VMVLEGSYN
+398 GS
-407 GHSTGIELTKPTR
+407 ELTKATR
-420 KNATDKFSI
+420 NNTTEDFTI
-429 TIKDWWGNPTS
+429 TINDCWDNVYST
-440 NHFKG
+440 NTEC
-445 KLGYGISN
+445 LCGYGISD
-453 GKGGYQLISKTIDRE
+453 GKGGYKLISETENILMNGTRFGTI
-468 LTAVKE
+468 LTINNRF
-474 DGSGSSTGTT
+474 S
-484 FTIDYAFP
+484 P
-492 PTGTYT
+492 NGTYT

-512 KCGYEGMRPYVV
+512 KCAYYYMQPYVV
-524 ESTATTLSL
+524 KSTATTLSL

-540 DITTDETH
+540 EITSKETQ
-548 YNGVEGTFKLS
+548 YSGVEGTFELS
-559 ITNTGDDDFIGLINV
+559 ITNNGDDDFIGLINA
-574 YTSSTATR
+574 YTSSTTTC

-596 HSTVTRNVG
+596 HSTVIREIG
-605 ITPTAVG
+605 ITPTTAG

-622 SGEMLL
+622 SGEMLV
-628 NAKNFNVEQSTAP
+628 NAKKFNAEQSTAP

-650 NATPNAYELENAR
+650 NATPYAYELENAR
-663 HNNYIVKAPR
+663 YINSIVKAPR

-687 NGGTASVKCWTIAI
+687 NGGTASVKCWVIAF
-701 NAETNRGPYTERT
+701 NAETNSGPYTERT

-721 SVTTISYSYTP
+721 SITTISGSFTP
-732 KQVGS
+732 EQVGS
-737 NTMYGDI
+737 NTMIGEL
-744 RLFNTETPEQRIN
+744 RLLNTENEKPIEITTDLPNVPYYVLVDGKEYGYYPFKAIN
-757 ITSKIPNITYY
+757 
-768 LLNNG
+768 
-773 IEVGSYEMA
+773 
-782 AIYPL
+782 PL
-787 VYIAGKPNAI
+787 VYVAGKPNAI
-797 SGVTDSASSYVLG
+797 SGVMDSASSYVLG
-810 GTSEITILTEKAEH
+810 GTSEITILTEKAER
-824 LSIFRIDG
+824 LAIYRIDG

-853 LYIVRGKKIVVK
+853 LYIVKGKKVAVR

>member
-198 ELKADINEYETSTH
+198 ELKADINEYETYTH
-212 KLTIAGETKGQKY
+212 KLPVAGELKGQKY

-236 NNYTQTEA
+236 NNYTQTQA

-255 KAVKMDYNK
+255 KAVEMDYGE
-264 ESGANVTPAILAK
+264 ESGAIVTPGRLAK

-285 MLDLPRS
+285 MLDLMRS
-292 SFTLAEWTA
+292 CFTLAEWTA
-301 LIDQELQARRPI
+301 IIDKELQAKRPI
-313 LYSGQTT
+313 LYSGITT
-320 DGGHQF
+320 NGGHQF

-345 FQDGYFDITILNPGQ
+345 YQDGYFDITILNPGQ

-374 SCYMIIGI
+374 NCNMIIGI

-387 KVDKPLTECPF
+387 KVDEPLADVPSLIIEY
-398 VMVLEGSYN
+398 YN
-407 GHSTGIELTKPTR
+407 SDEFTSGIELTKATR
-420 KNATDKFSI
+420 NNTTEDF
-429 TIKDWWGNPTS
+429 TIKINDCWDNIYST
-440 NHFKG
+440 NIEC
-445 KLGYGISN
+445 LCGYGISD
-453 GKGGYQLISKTIDRE
+453 GKGGFKLISETENILMNGTRFGTI
-468 LTAVKE
+468 LTINNRF
-474 DGSGSSTGTT
+474 S
-484 FTIDYAFP
+484 P
-492 PTGTYT
+492 NGTYT

-512 KCGYEGMRPYVV
+512 KCAYYYMQPYVV
-524 ESTATTLSL
+524 KSTATTLSL

-540 DITTDETH
+540 EITSKETQ
-548 YNGVEGTFKLS
+548 YSGVEGTFELS
-559 ITNTGDDDFIGLINV
+559 ITNNGDDEFIGLINA
-574 YTSSTATR
+574 YTSSTTTC

-596 HSTVTRNVG
+596 HSTVTREIG
-605 ITPTAVG
+605 ITPTTVG

-628 NAKNFNVEQSTAP
+628 NAKKFNIEQSTAP

-650 NATPNAYELENAR
+650 NATPDAYELENAR

-701 NAETNRGPYTERT
+701 NTETNRGPYTERT

-732 KQVGS
+732 EQVGS
-737 NTMYGDI
+737 NTMYGEI

-797 SGVTDSASSYVLG
+797 SGVMDSASSYVLG
-810 GTSEITILTEKAEH
+810 GTSEITILTEKAER
-824 LSIFRIDG
+824 LPIFRIDG

>member
-1 MKRLYLLSLLIMLF
+1 MLIMLF
-15 VSTSALASPRTFS
+15 VSTPALASPRTFS

-55 MNGETTTA
+55 MNGGTTTA

-159 NQSEPYNNMCPKYDG
+159 NQSTPYNNMCPKYDD

-188 QVMMYWKYPK
+188 QVMMYWKYPN
-198 ELKADINEYETSTH
+198 ELKADIQGYKTSTH
-212 KLTIAGETKGQKY
+212 ELTIAGETKGQKY

-236 NNYTQTEA
+236 NNYTQTQA

-255 KAVKMDYNK
+255 KAVEMDYGE
-264 ESGANVTPAILAK
+264 ESGANVTPGRLAK

-285 MLDLPRS
+285 MLDLMRTC
-292 SFTLAEWTA
+292 FTLAEWTA
-301 LIDQELQARRPI
+301 IIDKELQAKRPI
-313 LYSGQTT
+313 LYSGRTT
-320 DGGHQF
+320 EGGHQF

-345 FQDGYFDITILNPGQ
+345 YQDGYFDITILNPGQ

-374 SCYMIIGI
+374 YCDMIIGI

-387 KVDKPLTECPF
+387 KVDEPLVEIPF
-398 VMVLEGSYN
+398 ITVFYN
-407 GHSTGIELTKPTR
+407 DDQGHATGIELTKPTR
-420 KNATDKFSI
+420 QSTNEKFSI
-429 TIKDWWGNPTS
+429 NIKEWLANLTYNDFN
-440 NHFKG
+440 G
-445 KLGYGISN
+445 KFGYGISDGN
-453 GKGGYQLISKTIDRE
+453 GGYQLVSNVENRK
-468 LTAVKE
+468 LTAGVGKE
-474 DGSGSSTGTT
+474 QVVYDKTT
-484 FTIDYAFP
+484 FNIDYAFAP
-492 PTGTYT
+492 NKTYT

-512 KCGYEGMRPYVV
+512 KCAYYYMQPYVV
-524 ESTATTLSL
+524 KSTATTLSL

-540 DITTDETH
+540 NITTKETQ
-548 YNGVEGTFKLS
+548 YSGVEGTFELS
-559 ITNTGDDDFIGLINV
+559 ITNNGDDEFIGLINA
-574 YTSSTATR
+574 YTSSTATC

-596 HSTVTRNVG
+596 HSTVTREIG
-605 ITPTAVG
+605 ITPTTAG

-622 SGEMLL
+622 SGEMLV
-628 NAKNFNVEQSTAP
+628 NAKKFNAEQSTAP

-650 NATPNAYELENAR
+650 NTTPNAYELENAR
-663 HNNYIVKAPR
+663 YKNNIVKAPR

-687 NGGTASVKCWTIAI
+687 NGGTASVKCWVIAF
-701 NAETNRGPYTERT
+701 NAETNSGPYTERT

-721 SVTTISYSYTP
+721 SVTTISGSFTP
-732 KQVGS
+732 EQVGS
-737 NTMYGDI
+737 NTMIGEL
-744 RLFNTETPEQRIN
+744 RLLNTEDKEP
-757 ITSKIPNITYY
+757 
-768 LLNNG
+768 
-773 IEVGSYEMA
+773 IEVHTDLPNVPYYVLVDGKEYGYYPFK
-782 AIYPL
+782 AINPL

-797 SGVTDSASSYVLG
+797 SGVMDSASSYVLG
-810 GTSEITILTEKAEH
+810 GTSEITILTEKAER
-824 LSIFRIDG
+824 LAIYRIDG

-844 AKHVTVAPG
+844 AKYVTVAPG
-853 LYIVRGKKIVVK
+853 LYIVKGKKVAVR

>member
-1 MKRLYLLSLLIMLF
+1 MKRLYLLSMLIMLF

-55 MNGETTTA
+55 MNGGTTTA

-130 KNIAEAKALRANNT
+130 KNIAEAKALRSNNT

-159 NQSEPYNNMCPKYDG
+159 NQSEPYNNMCPKYDD

-188 QVMMYWKYPK
+188 QVMMYWKYPN
-198 ELKADINEYETSTH
+198 ELKADINEYKTSTH
-212 KLTIAGETKGQKY
+212 ELTVAGETKGQKY
-225 DWDNMLPTYTN
+225 DWENMLPSYYSG
-236 NNYTQTEA
+236 NYNQTQA

-255 KAVKMDYNK
+255 KAVEMDYGE
-264 ESGANVTPAILAK
+264 ESGAIVTSGHLAK

-285 MLDLPRS
+285 MLDLSRTC
-292 SFTLAEWTA
+292 FTLAEWTA
-301 LIDQELQARRPI
+301 IIDKELQAKRPI
-313 LYSGQTT
+313 LYGGQTT
-320 DGGHQF
+320 KSGHQF

-345 FQDGYFDITILNPGQ
+345 YQDGYFDITILNPGQ

-374 SCYMIIGI
+374 GCDMIIGI

-387 KVDKPLTECPF
+387 KVDEPLAEIPS
-398 VMVLEGSYN
+398 LIIEYYN
-407 GHSTGIELTKPTR
+407 SNDFTSGIELTKATR
-420 KNATDKFSI
+420 NNTTEDFTI
-429 TIKDWWGNPTS
+429 TINDCWDNVYST
-440 NHFKG
+440 NTEC
-445 KLGYGISN
+445 LCGYGISD
-453 GKGGYQLISKTIDRE
+453 GKGGYKLISETKNILMNGTRFGTI
-468 LTAVKE
+468 LTINNRF
-474 DGSGSSTGTT
+474 S
-484 FTIDYAFP
+484 P
-492 PTGTYT
+492 NGTYT

-512 KCGYEGMRPYVV
+512 KCAYYYMQPYVV
-524 ESTATTLSL
+524 KATATTLSL

-540 DITTDETH
+540 DITTKETQ
-548 YNGVEGTFKLS
+548 YSGVEGTFELS
-559 ITNTGDDDFIGLINV
+559 ITNNGDDEFIGLINA
-574 YTSSTATR
+574 YTSSIATR

-596 HSTVTRNVG
+596 HSTVTREIG
-605 ITPTAVG
+605 ITPTTAG

-628 NAKNFNVEQSTAP
+628 NAKKFNVEQSTEP
-641 SFVLEKVET
+641 SYTIVSVTT
-650 NATPNAYELENAR
+650 NATPGVYETDNAYINTDK
-663 HNNYIVKAPR
+663 VKVPR
-673 VDDDKAEFTYYIKN
+673 VDDDKAEFTFGIRN
-687 NGGTASVKCWTIAI
+687 DGGTGMLKYVIWAWNIETGTMKAS
-701 NAETNRGPYTERT
+701 RYYTQ
-714 IKFPGNG
+714 KMPGNG
-721 SVTTISYSYTP
+721 
-732 KQVGS
+732 
-737 NTMYGDI
+737 
-744 RLFNTETPEQRIN
+744 
-757 ITSKIPNITYY
+757 NITYLSESFTPEFTGTNFFCPWIQMVNSNDQY
-768 LLNNG
+768 TNIPTSLSKYVIPFIENENNG
-773 IEVGSYEMA
+773 REWYGDR
-782 AIYPL
+782 PL

-797 SGVTDSASSYVLG
+797 SGVMDSASSYVLG
-810 GTSEITILTEKAEH
+810 GTSEITILTEKAER
-824 LSIFRIDG
+824 LAIYRIDG

>member
-55 MNGETTTA
+55 MNGGTTTA

-188 QVMMYWKYPK
+188 QVMMYWKYPN
-198 ELKADINEYETSTH
+198 ELKADINEYKTYTH
-212 KLTIAGETKGQKY
+212 KLPVAGELKGQKY

-236 NNYTQTEA
+236 NNYTQTQA

-255 KAVKMDYNK
+255 KAVEMDYGE
-264 ESGANVTPAILAK
+264 ESGAIVTPGRLAK

-285 MLDLPRS
+285 MLDLMRS
-292 SFTLAEWTA
+292 CFTLAEWTA
-301 LIDQELQARRPI
+301 IIDKELQAKRPI
-313 LYSGQTT
+313 LYSGRTT
-320 DGGHQF
+320 NGGHQF

-345 FQDGYFDITILNPGQ
+345 YQDGYFDITILNPGQ

-374 SCYMIIGI
+374 GCDMIIGI

-387 KVDKPLTECPF
+387 KVDEPLADVPSLIIEY
-398 VMVLEGSYN
+398 YN
-407 GHSTGIELTKPTR
+407 SDEFTSGIELTKATR
-420 KNATDKFSI
+420 NNTKENF
-429 TIKDWWGNPTS
+429 TIKINDCWDNVYST
-440 NHFKG
+440 NIEC
-445 KLGYGISN
+445 LCGYGISD
-453 GKGGYQLISKTIDRE
+453 GKSGFKLISETENIRMNG
-468 LTAVKE
+468 TRF
-474 DGSGSSTGTT
+474 GTT
-484 FTIDYAFP
+484 LTINNSFSP
-492 PTGTYT
+492 NGTYT

-512 KCGYEGMRPYVV
+512 KCAYYYMQPYVV
-524 ESTATTLSL
+524 KATSTTLSL

-540 DITTDETH
+540 EITSKETQ
-548 YNGVEGTFKLS
+548 YSGVEGTFELS
-559 ITNTGDDDFIGLINV
+559 ITNNGDDEFIGLINA
-574 YTSSTATR
+574 YTSSTATC

-596 HSTVTRNVG
+596 HSTVTREIG
-605 ITPTAVG
+605 ITPTTVG

-622 SGEMLL
+622 SGEILL
-628 NAKNFNVEQSTAP
+628 NAKKFNVEQSTAP

-650 NATPNAYELENAR
+650 NATPDAYELENAR
-663 HNNYIVKAPR
+663 YNNYIVKAPR

-687 NGGTASVKCWTIAI
+687 NGGTASVKCWVIAF
-701 NAETNRGPYTERT
+701 NAETKSGPYTERT
-714 IKFPGNG
+714 IKIPGNG
-721 SVTTISYSYTP
+721 SVTTISGSFTP
-732 KQVGS
+732 EQVGS
-737 NTMYGDI
+737 NTMIGEL
-744 RLFNTETPEQRIN
+744 R
-757 ITSKIPNITYY
+757 
-768 LLNNG
+768 LLNPENNKEP
-773 IEVGSYEMA
+773 IEVHTDLPKVSYDVLVNGEVIGHYNLE
-782 AIYPL
+782 AINPL

-797 SGVTDSASSYVLG
+797 SEVIDSASSYVLG
-810 GTSEITILTEKAEH
+810 GTSEITILTEKAER

-853 LYIVRGKKIVVK
+853 LYIVKGKKVAVR

>member
-1 MKRLYLLSLLIMLF
+1 MKRLYLLSMLIMLF

-55 MNGETTTA
+55 MNGGTTTA

-130 KNIAEAKALRANNT
+130 KNIAEAKALHANNT

-159 NQSEPYNNMCPKYDG
+159 NQSEPYNNMCPKYDD

-188 QVMMYWKYPK
+188 QVMMYWKYPN
-198 ELKADINEYETSTH
+198 ELKADIQGYKTSTH
-212 KLTIAGETKGQKY
+212 ELTVAGELKGQKY
-225 DWDNMLPTYTN
+225 DWENMLPSYYSG
-236 NNYTQTEA
+236 NYNQTQA

-255 KAVKMDYNK
+255 KAVSMDYGE
-264 ESGANVTPAILAK
+264 ESGAIVTPGHLAK

-285 MLDLPRS
+285 MLDLSRTC
-292 SFTLAEWTA
+292 FTLAEWTA
-301 LIDQELQARRPI
+301 IIDKELQAKRPI
-313 LYSGQTT
+313 LYSGRTT
-320 DGGHQF
+320 NGGHQF

-345 FQDGYFDITILNPGQ
+345 YQDGYFDITILNPGQ

-374 SCYMIIGI
+374 GCDMIIGI

-387 KVDKPLTECPF
+387 KVDEPLAEIPF
-398 VMVLEGSYN
+398 ITVFESDYN
-407 GHSTGIELTKPTR
+407 GHATSIELTKPTR
-420 KNATDKFSI
+420 QSATEMFSI
-429 TIKDWWGNPTS
+429 KIKEWMTNLTYNGFN
-440 NHFKG
+440 G
-445 KLGYGISN
+445 KFGYGISDGN
-453 GKGGYQLISKTIDRE
+453 GGYQLISE
-468 LTAVKE
+468 AE
-474 DGSGSSTGTT
+474 DIPIEGVDENGGGTSIGTT
-484 FTIDYAFP
+484 YIIDYAFAP
-492 PTGTYT
+492 NKTYT

-512 KCGYEGMRPYVV
+512 KCAYYYMQPYVV
-524 ESTATTLSL
+524 KATATTLSL

-540 DITTDETH
+540 EITSKETQ
-548 YNGVEGTFKLS
+548 YSGVEGTFELS
-559 ITNTGDDDFIGLINV
+559 ITNNSDDEFIGLINA
-574 YTSSTATR
+574 YTSSTTTC

-596 HSTVTRNVG
+596 HSTVIREIG
-605 ITPTAVG
+605 ITPTAAG

-628 NAKNFNVEQSTAP
+628 NAKKFNAEQSTAP

-650 NATPNAYELENAR
+650 NTTPDAYELENAR
-663 HNNYIVKAPR
+663 YKNNIVKAPR

-687 NGGTASVKCWTIAI
+687 NGGTASVKCWVIAF
-701 NAETNRGPYTERT
+701 NAETNSGLYTERT

-721 SVTTISYSYTP
+721 SVTTISGSFTP
-732 KQVGS
+732 EQVGS
-737 NTMYGDI
+737 NTMIGEL
-744 RLFNTETPEQRIN
+744 RLLNTEDKEP
-757 ITSKIPNITYY
+757 
-768 LLNNG
+768 
-773 IEVGSYEMA
+773 IEVHTDLPNVPYYVLVDGKEYGYYPFK
-782 AIYPL
+782 AINPL

-797 SGVTDSASSYVLG
+797 SGVMDSASSYVLG
-810 GTSEITILTEKAEH
+810 GTSEITILTEKAER
-824 LSIFRIDG
+824 LAIYRIDG

-853 LYIVRGKKIVVK
+853 QYIVKGKKVVVR

>member
-55 MNGETTTA
+55 MNGGTTTA

-188 QVMMYWKYPK
+188 QVMMYWKYPN
-198 ELKADINEYETSTH
+198 ELKTDINKYETYTH
-212 KLTIAGETKGQKY
+212 KLPVAGELKGQKY

-236 NNYTQTEA
+236 NNYTQTQA

-255 KAVKMDYNK
+255 KAVSMDYGE
-264 ESGANVTPAILAK
+264 ESGANVTPGRLAK
-277 YFGYDSDL
+277 YFGYDSDM
-285 MLDLPRS
+285 MLDLSRS
-292 SFTLAEWTA
+292 CFTLAEWTA
-301 LIDQELQARRPI
+301 IIDKELQAKRPI
-313 LYSGQTT
+313 LYSGRTT
-320 DGGHQF
+320 NGGHQF

-345 FQDGYFDITILNPGQ
+345 YQDGYFDITILNPGQ

-374 SCYMIIGI
+374 GCDMIIGI

-387 KVDKPLTECPF
+387 KVDEPLADVPSLIIEY
-398 VMVLEGSYN
+398 YN
-407 GHSTGIELTKPTR
+407 SDEFTSGIELTKATR
-420 KNATDKFSI
+420 NNTTEDF
-429 TIKDWWGNPTS
+429 TIKINDCWDNIYST
-440 NHFKG
+440 NIEC
-445 KLGYGISN
+445 LCGYGISD
-453 GKGGYQLISKTIDRE
+453 GKGGFKLISETENILMNGTRFGTI
-468 LTAVKE
+468 LTINNRF
-474 DGSGSSTGTT
+474 S
-484 FTIDYAFP
+484 P
-492 PTGTYT
+492 NGTYT

-512 KCGYEGMRPYVV
+512 KCAYYYMQPYVV
-524 ESTATTLSL
+524 KSTATTLSL

-540 DITTDETH
+540 EITSKETQ
-548 YNGVEGTFKLS
+548 YSGVEGTFELS
-559 ITNTGDDDFIGLINV
+559 ITNNGDDEFIGLINA
-574 YTSSTATR
+574 YTSSTATC

-596 HSTVTRNVG
+596 HSTVTREIG

-650 NATPNAYELENAR
+650 NATPDAYELENAR

-732 KQVGS
+732 EQVGS
-737 NTMYGDI
+737 NTMYGEI

>member
-55 MNGETTTA
+55 MNGGTTTA

-198 ELKADINEYETSTH
+198 ELKADINEYETYTH
-212 KLTIAGETKGQKY
+212 KLPVAGELKGQKY

-236 NNYTQTEA
+236 NNYTQTQA

-255 KAVKMDYNK
+255 KAVEMDYGE
-264 ESGANVTPAILAK
+264 ESGAIVTPGRLAK

-285 MLDLPRS
+285 MLDLMRS
-292 SFTLAEWTA
+292 CFTLAEWTA
-301 LIDQELQARRPI
+301 IIDKELQAKRPI
-313 LYSGQTT
+313 LYSGRTT
-320 DGGHQF
+320 NGGHQF

-345 FQDGYFDITILNPGQ
+345 YQDGYFDITILNPGQ

-374 SCYMIIGI
+374 YCDMIIGI

-387 KVDKPLTECPF
+387 KVDEPLAEIPS
-398 VMVLEGSYN
+398 LIIEYYN
-407 GHSTGIELTKPTR
+407 SNDFTSGIELTKATR
-420 KNATDKFSI
+420 NNTTEDFTI
-429 TIKDWWGNPTS
+429 TINDCWDNVYST
-440 NHFKG
+440 NTEC
-445 KLGYGISN
+445 LCGYGISD
-453 GKGGYQLISKTIDRE
+453 GEGGYKLISETENILMNGTRFGTI
-468 LTAVKE
+468 LTINNRF
-474 DGSGSSTGTT
+474 S
-484 FTIDYAFP
+484 P
-492 PTGTYT
+492 NGTYT

-512 KCGYEGMRPYVV
+512 KCAYYYMQPYVV
-524 ESTATTLSL
+524 KSTATTLSL

-540 DITTDETH
+540 NITTKETQ
-548 YNGVEGTFKLS
+548 YSGVEGTFELS
-559 ITNTGDDDFIGLINV
+559 ITNNGDDEFIGLINA
-574 YTSSTATR
+574 YTSSTTTC

-596 HSTVTRNVG
+596 HSTVTREIG
-605 ITPTAVG
+605 ITPTTAG

-628 NAKNFNVEQSTAP
+628 NAKKFNAEQSTAP

-650 NATPNAYELENAR
+650 NTTPNAYELENAR
-663 HNNYIVKAPR
+663 YGTYTVKAPR

-687 NGGTASVKCWTIAI
+687 NGGTASVKCWVIAL

-732 KQVGS
+732 EQVGS
-737 NTMYGDI
+737 NTMYGEI
-744 RLFNTETPEQRIN
+744 RLFNTETKKQIKITTDLPNVPYYVLVDGKEKGYYPFEAIN
-757 ITSKIPNITYY
+757 
-768 LLNNG
+768 
-773 IEVGSYEMA
+773 
-782 AIYPL
+782 PL
-787 VYIAGKPNAI
+787 VYVAGKPNAI
-797 SGVTDSASSYVLG
+797 SGVMDSASSYVLG
-810 GTSEITILTEKAEH
+810 GTSEITILTEKAER

-853 LYIVRGKKIVVK
+853 LYIVKGKKVAVR

>member
-1 MKRLYLLSLLIMLF
+1 MKRLYLLSMLIMLF

-55 MNGETTTA
+55 MNGGIATA

-159 NQSEPYNNMCPKYDG
+159 NQSKPYNNMCPKYDG

-198 ELKADINEYETSTH
+198 ELKADINKYETYTH
-212 KLTIAGETKGQKY
+212 KLQVAGESKGQKY

-236 NNYTQTEA
+236 NNYTQIQA

-255 KAVKMDYNK
+255 KAVEMDYGE
-264 ESGANVTPAILAK
+264 ESGANVTPGRLAK

-285 MLDLPRS
+285 MLDLMRS
-292 SFTLAEWTA
+292 CFTLAEWTA
-301 LIDQELQARRPI
+301 IIDKELQAKRPI
-313 LYSGQTT
+313 LYSGRTT
-320 DGGHQF
+320 NGGHQF

-345 FQDGYFDITILNPGQ
+345 YQDGYFDITILNPGQ

-374 SCYMIIGI
+374 NCNMIIGI

-387 KVDKPLTECPF
+387 KVDEPLADVPSLIIEY
-398 VMVLEGSYN
+398 YN
-407 GHSTGIELTKPTR
+407 SDEFTSGIELTK
-420 KNATDKFSI
+420 ATHNNTKEDF
-429 TIKDWWGNPTS
+429 TIKINDCWDNIYST
-440 NHFKG
+440 NIEC
-445 KLGYGISN
+445 LCGYGISD
-453 GKGGYQLISKTIDRE
+453 GKGGFKLISETETILMNGTRF
-468 LTAVKE
+468 
-474 DGSGSSTGTT
+474 GTT
-484 FTIDYAFP
+484 LTINNRFSP
-492 PTGTYT
+492 NGTYT

-512 KCGYEGMRPYVV
+512 KCAYYYMQPYVV
-524 ESTATTLSL
+524 KATATTLSL

-540 DITTDETH
+540 EITSKETQ
-548 YNGVEGTFKLS
+548 YSGVEGTFELS
-559 ITNTGDDDFIGLINV
+559 ITNNGDDEFIGLINA
-574 YTSSTATR
+574 YTSSTATC

-596 HSTVTRNVG
+596 HSTVTREIG

-628 NAKNFNVEQSTAP
+628 NAKKFNVEQSTEP
-641 SFVLEKVET
+641 SYTIVSVTT
-650 NATPNAYELENAR
+650 NATPGVYETEKAYINT
-663 HNNYIVKAPR
+663 NKVKVPR
-673 VDDDKAEFTYYIKN
+673 VDDEKAEFTFGIRN
-687 NGGTASVKCWTIAI
+687 NGGTGVLKYVIWAWNIETGSMKAS
-701 NAETNRGPYTERT
+701 RYYT
-714 IKFPGNG
+714 KKMQGNG
-721 SVTTISYSYTP
+721 
-732 KQVGS
+732 
-737 NTMYGDI
+737 
-744 RLFNTETPEQRIN
+744 
-757 ITSKIPNITYY
+757 NITY
-768 LLNNG
+768 LSESFTPEFTGTNLFCPWIQIVDSNNQYTNIPTSLPEYFIPC
-773 IEVGSYEMA
+773 IEIEESGYNWKGER
-782 AIYPL
+782 PL

-797 SGVTDSASSYVLG
+797 SGVVMDSASSYVLG
-810 GTSEITILTEKAEH
+810 GTSEITILTEKAER

-853 LYIVRGKKIVVK
+853 LYIVKGKKVAVR

>member
-55 MNGETTTA
+55 MNGGTTTA

-198 ELKADINEYETSTH
+198 ELKADINKYETYTH
-212 KLTIAGETKGQKY
+212 KLPVAGELKGQKY

-236 NNYTQTEA
+236 NNYTQTQA
-244 DAVAKLMLHCG
+244 NAVAKLMLHCG
-255 KAVKMDYNK
+255 KAVEMDYGE
-264 ESGANVTPAILAK
+264 ESGANVTPGRLAK

-285 MLDLPRS
+285 MLDLMRS
-292 SFTLAEWTA
+292 CFTLAEWTA
-301 LIDQELQARRPI
+301 IIDKELQAKRPI
-313 LYSGQTT
+313 LYSGRTT
-320 DGGHQF
+320 NGGHQF

-345 FQDGYFDITILNPGQ
+345 YQDGYFDITILNPGQ

-374 SCYMIIGI
+374 GCDMIIGI

-387 KVDKPLTECPF
+387 KVDEPLADVPALRIQHFSNNNLT
-398 VMVLEGSYN
+398 
-407 GHSTGIELTKPTR
+407 TGIDLTKATR
-420 KNATDKFSI
+420 TNINEDFTI
-429 TIKDWWGNPTS
+429 TINEWWANPYTT
-440 NHFKG
+440 NINCIV
-445 KLGYGISN
+445 GYGISD
-453 GKGGYQLISKTIDRE
+453 GKGGYELISKTENINM
-468 LTAVKE
+468 
-474 DGSGSSTGTT
+474 DGIKDNGRYSLCGS
-484 FTIDYAFP
+484 TITINNRFSP
-492 PTGTYT
+492 NGTYT
-498 IYAIYSTDNGKTWK
+498 IYGIYSTDNGKIWK
-512 KCGYEGMRPYVV
+512 KCAYYNMHPYVV
-524 ESTATTLSL
+524 KSTATTLTL

-559 ITNTGDDDFIGLINV
+559 ITNNGDDEFIGLINA
-574 YTSSTATR
+574 YTSSTTTCS
-582 PDDAIAQPYMTIPA
+582 DDAIAQPYMTIPA
-596 HSTVTRNVG
+596 HSTVTREIG

-628 NAKNFNVEQSTAP
+628 NAKKFNVEQSTEP
-641 SFVLEKVET
+641 SYTIVSVTT
-650 NATPNAYELENAR
+650 NATPGVYETEKAYINTDK
-663 HNNYIVKAPR
+663 VKVPR
-673 VDDDKAEFTYYIKN
+673 VDDEKAEFTFGIRN
-687 NGGTASVKCWTIAI
+687 NGGTGVLKYIFWVWNSENDSYKLVNTVYKKKI
-701 NAETNRGPYTERT
+701 
-714 IKFPGNG
+714 PGNG
-721 SVTTISYSYTP
+721 EITYLPIS
-732 KQVGS
+732 
-737 NTMYGDI
+737 
-744 RLFNTETPEQRIN
+744 FTPEFAGGN
-757 ITSKIPNITYY
+757 T
-768 LLNNG
+768 
-773 IEVGSYEMA
+773 
-782 AIYPL
+782 IYPL
-787 VYIAGKPNAI
+787 IEQIDSNGKNDAIPTSLPNYFIPIVGNENYGYKFNGSNPVVYIAGKPNAI

-810 GTSEITILTEKAEH
+810 GTSEITILTEKAER

-853 LYIVRGKKIVVK
+853 LYIVKGKKVAVR

>member
-1 MKRLYLLSLLIMLF
+1 MKRLYLLSMLIMLF

-55 MNGETTTA
+55 MNGGTTTA

-198 ELKADINEYETSTH
+198 ELKADINEYETYTH
-212 KLTIAGETKGQKY
+212 KLQVAGESKGQKY

-236 NNYTQTEA
+236 NNYTQTQA

-255 KAVKMDYNK
+255 KAVEMDYGE
-264 ESGANVTPAILAK
+264 ESGANVTPGRLAK

-285 MLDLPRS
+285 MLDLMRS
-292 SFTLAEWTA
+292 CFTLAEWTA
-301 LIDQELQARRPI
+301 IIDKELQAKRPI
-313 LYSGQTT
+313 LYSGRTT
-320 DGGHQF
+320 NGGHQF

-345 FQDGYFDITILNPGQ
+345 YQDGYFDITILNPGQ

-374 SCYMIIGI
+374 GCDMIIGI

-387 KVDKPLTECPF
+387 KVDEPLADVPALRIQHFSNNNLT
-398 VMVLEGSYN
+398 
-407 GHSTGIELTKPTR
+407 TGIDLTKATR
-420 KNATDKFSI
+420 TNINEDFTI
-429 TIKDWWGNPTS
+429 TINEWWANPYTT
-440 NHFKG
+440 NINCIV
-445 KLGYGISN
+445 GYGISD
-453 GKGGYQLISKTIDRE
+453 GKGGYELISKTENINM
-468 LTAVKE
+468 
-474 DGSGSSTGTT
+474 DGIKDNGRYSLCGS
-484 FTIDYAFP
+484 TITINNRFSP
-492 PTGTYT
+492 NGTYT
-498 IYAIYSTDNGKTWK
+498 IYGIYSTDNGKIWK
-512 KCGYEGMRPYVV
+512 KCAYYNMRPYVV
-524 ESTATTLSL
+524 KSTATTLTL

-559 ITNTGDDDFIGLINV
+559 ITNNGDDEFIGLINA
-574 YTSSTATR
+574 YTSSTTTCS
-582 PDDAIAQPYMTIPA
+582 DDAIAQPYMTIPA
-596 HSTVTRNVG
+596 HSTVTREIG

-628 NAKNFNVEQSTAP
+628 NAKKFNVEQTTEP
-641 SFVLEKVET
+641 SYTIVSVTT
-650 NATPNAYELENAR
+650 NATPGVYETEKAYINTDK
-663 HNNYIVKAPR
+663 VKVPR
-673 VDDDKAEFTYYIKN
+673 VDDEKAEFTFGIRN
-687 NGGTASVKCWTIAI
+687 NGGTGVLKYIFWVWNSENDSYKLVNTVYKKKI
-701 NAETNRGPYTERT
+701 
-714 IKFPGNG
+714 PGNG
-721 SVTTISYSYTP
+721 EITYLPIS
-732 KQVGS
+732 
-737 NTMYGDI
+737 
-744 RLFNTETPEQRIN
+744 FTPEFAGGN
-757 ITSKIPNITYY
+757 T
-768 LLNNG
+768 
-773 IEVGSYEMA
+773 
-782 AIYPL
+782 IYPL
-787 VYIAGKPNAI
+787 IEQIDSNGKNDAIPTSLPNYFIPIVGNENYGYKFNGSNPVVYIAGKPNAI
-797 SGVTDSASSYVLG
+797 SGVTDSASSYVIG
-810 GTSEITILTEKAEH
+810 GTSEITILTEKAER
-824 LSIFRIDG
+824 LPIFRIDG

>member
-55 MNGETTTA
+55 MNGGTTTA
-63 VSPYYVFPFGEN
+63 MSPYYVFPFGEN

-144 RATTAVSPLLGDIKW
+144 HATTAVSPLLGDIKW

-188 QVMMYWKYPK
+188 QVMMYWKYPN
-198 ELKADINEYETSTH
+198 ELKADIQGYKTSTH
-212 KLTIAGETKGQKY
+212 ELTIAGELKGQKY

-236 NNYTQTEA
+236 NNYTQTQA

-255 KAVKMDYNK
+255 KAVEMDYGE
-264 ESGANVTPAILAK
+264 ESGANVTPGRLAK

-285 MLDLPRS
+285 MLNLMRS
-292 SFTLAEWTA
+292 CFTLAEWTA
-301 LIDQELQARRPI
+301 IIDKELQAKRPI
-313 LYSGQTT
+313 LYSGRTT
-320 DGGHQF
+320 NGGHQF

-345 FQDGYFDITILNPGQ
+345 YQDGYFDITILNPGQ

-374 SCYMIIGI
+374 GCDMIIGI

-387 KVDKPLTECPF
+387 KVDEPLAEIPF
-398 VMVLEGSYN
+398 ITVFESDYN
-407 GHSTGIELTKPTR
+407 GHATSIELTKSTR
-420 KNATDKFSI
+420 QSATEKFSI
-429 TIKDWWGNPTS
+429 KIKEWMTNLTYNDFN
-440 NHFKG
+440 G
-445 KLGYGISN
+445 KFGYGISDGN
-453 GKGGYQLISKTIDRE
+453 GGYQLISKAEDISIE
-468 LTAVKE
+468 AVDE
-474 DGSGSSTGTT
+474 NGGGTSIGTT
-484 FTIDYAFP
+484 YTIDYAFAP
-492 PTGTYT
+492 NKTYT
-498 IYAIYSTDNGKTWK
+498 IYGIYSTDNGKTWK
-512 KCGYEGMRPYVV
+512 KCAYYYMQPYVV
-524 ESTATTLSL
+524 KSTATTLSL

-540 DITTDETH
+540 DVTTDETH

-559 ITNTGDDDFIGLINV
+559 ITNTGDDEFIGLINA
-574 YTSSTATR
+574 YASSTATC

-596 HSTVTRNVG
+596 HSTVTREIG
-605 ITPTAVG
+605 ITPTTVG

-628 NAKNFNVEQSTAP
+628 NAKKFNIEQSTAP

-663 HNNYIVKAPR
+663 YDNYIVKAPR

-701 NAETNRGPYTERT
+701 NAETNSGPGKERT

-732 KQVGS
+732 EQVGS
-737 NTMYGDI
+737 NTMLGDI
-744 RLFNTETPEQRIN
+744 LLFNTETNEQIN
-757 ITSKIPNITYY
+757 INNTLPKIPYDVLVNGEVIRHYNI
-768 LLNNG
+768 
-773 IEVGSYEMA
+773 E
-782 AIYPL
+782 AINPL

-810 GTSEITILTEKAEH
+810 GTSEIKILTEKAER
-824 LSIFRIDG
+824 LPIFRIDG

>member
-1 MKRLYLLSLLIMLF
+1 MKRLYLFSMLIILF

-55 MNGETTTA
+55 MNGGTATA

-159 NQSEPYNNMCPKYDG
+159 NQSTPYNNMCPKYDD

-188 QVMMYWKYPK
+188 QVMMYWKYPN
-198 ELKADINEYETSTH
+198 ELKADIQGYKTSTH
-212 KLTIAGETKGQKY
+212 ELTVAGELKGQKY
-225 DWDNMLPTYTN
+225 DWENMLPSYSN
-236 NNYTQTEA
+236 VNYNQTQA

-255 KAVKMDYNK
+255 KAVKMNYSM
-264 ESGANVTPAILAK
+264 ESGAIVTPGHLAK

-285 MLDLPRS
+285 MLDLSRTC
-292 SFTLAEWTA
+292 FTLAEWTA
-301 LIDQELQARRPI
+301 IIDKELQAKRPI
-313 LYSGQTT
+313 LYGGQTT
-320 DGGHQF
+320 KSGHQF

-345 FQDGYFDITILNPGQ
+345 YQDGYFDITILNPGQ

-374 SCYMIIGI
+374 GCDMIIGI

-387 KVDKPLTECPF
+387 KVDEPLADVPALRIEHFSNNNLT
-398 VMVLEGSYN
+398 
-407 GHSTGIELTKPTR
+407 TGIELT
-420 KNATDKFSI
+420 NATRNNINEDFTI
-429 TIKDWWGNPTS
+429 TINEWWANPYTS
-440 NHFKG
+440 KIDCIV
-445 KLGYGISN
+445 GYGISD
-453 GKGGYQLISKTIDRE
+453 GKGGYKLISVTENIKM
-468 LTAVKE
+468 
-474 DGSGSSTGTT
+474 DGIKDNGRYSLSGS
-484 FTIDYAFP
+484 TITINNRFSP
-492 PTGTYT
+492 NGTYT

-512 KCGYEGMRPYVV
+512 KCAYYYMQPYVV
-524 ESTATTLSL
+524 KSTATTLSL

-540 DITTDETH
+540 DITTKETQ
-548 YNGVEGTFKLS
+548 YSGVEGTFELS
-559 ITNTGDDDFIGLINV
+559 ITNNGDDEFIGLINA
-574 YTSSTATR
+574 YTSSTATC
-582 PDDAIAQPYMTIPA
+582 PDDAIANPYMTIPA
-596 HSTVTRNVG
+596 HSTVTREIG

-622 SGEMLL
+622 SGEMLV
-628 NAKNFNVEQSTAP
+628 NAEMFNVEQSTAP

-650 NATPNAYELENAR
+650 NATPYAYELENAR
-663 HNNYIVKAPR
+663 YINSIVKAPR

-732 KQVGS
+732 EQVGS
-737 NTMYGDI
+737 NTMYGEI
-744 RLFNTETPEQRIN
+744 RLFNTENEKQIEITTDLPMVPYYVLVDGKENGYYPFEAIN
-757 ITSKIPNITYY
+757 
-768 LLNNG
+768 
-773 IEVGSYEMA
+773 
-782 AIYPL
+782 PL

-797 SGVTDSASSYVLG
+797 SGVMDSASSYVLG
-810 GTSEITILTEKAEH
+810 GTSEITILTEKAER
-824 LSIFRIDG
+824 LAIYRIDG

-853 LYIVRGKKIVVK
+853 LYIVKGKKVAVR

>member
-1 MKRLYLLSLLIMLF
+1 MKRLYLLSMLIMLF

-55 MNGETTTA
+55 MNGGTTTA

-159 NQSEPYNNMCPKYDG
+159 NQSEPYNNMCPKYNG

-188 QVMMYWKYPK
+188 QVMMYWKYPN

-212 KLTIAGETKGQKY
+212 KLTVAGELKGQKY

-236 NNYTQTEA
+236 NNYTQTQA
-244 DAVAKLMLHCG
+244 NAVAKLMLHCG
-255 KAVKMDYNK
+255 KAVEMDYDE
-264 ESGANVTPAILAK
+264 ESGAIVTPGHLAK

-285 MLDLPRS
+285 MLNLMRTC
-292 SFTLAEWTA
+292 FTLAEWTA
-301 LIDQELQARRPI
+301 IIDKELQAKRPI
-313 LYSGQTT
+313 LYSGRTT
-320 DGGHQF
+320 NGGHQF

-345 FQDGYFDITILNPGQ
+345 YQDGYFDITILNPGQ

-374 SCYMIIGI
+374 NCNMIIGI

-387 KVDKPLTECPF
+387 KVDEPLADVPSLIIEY
-398 VMVLEGSYN
+398 YN
-407 GHSTGIELTKPTR
+407 SDEFTSGIELTKATR
-420 KNATDKFSI
+420 NNTKENF
-429 TIKDWWGNPTS
+429 TIKINDCWDNIYST
-440 NHFKG
+440 NIEC
-445 KLGYGISN
+445 LCGYGISD
-453 GKGGYQLISKTIDRE
+453 GKGGFKLISETENIRMNG
-468 LTAVKE
+468 TRF
-474 DGSGSSTGTT
+474 GTT
-484 FTIDYAFP
+484 LTINNRFSP
-492 PTGTYT
+492 NGTYT

-512 KCGYEGMRPYVV
+512 KCAYYYMQPYVV
-524 ESTATTLSL
+524 KSTATTLSL

-540 DITTDETH
+540 EITSKETQ
-548 YNGVEGTFKLS
+548 YCGVEGTFELS
-559 ITNTGDDDFIGLINV
+559 ITNNGDDEFIGLINA
-574 YTSSTATR
+574 YTSSTATC
-582 PDDAIAQPYMTIPA
+582 PDDAIANPYMTIPA
-596 HSTVTRNVG
+596 HSTVTREIG
-605 ITPTAVG
+605 ITPTTVG

-628 NAKNFNVEQSTAP
+628 NAKKFNVEQSTEP
-641 SFVLEKVET
+641 SYTIVSVTT
-650 NATPNAYELENAR
+650 NATPGVYETEKAYINT
-663 HNNYIVKAPR
+663 NKVKVPR
-673 VDDDKAEFTYYIKN
+673 VDDEKAEFTFGIRN
-687 NGGTASVKCWTIAI
+687 NGGTGVLKYVIWAWNIETGSMKAS
-701 NAETNRGPYTERT
+701 RYYT
-714 IKFPGNG
+714 KKMQGNG
-721 SVTTISYSYTP
+721 
-732 KQVGS
+732 
-737 NTMYGDI
+737 
-744 RLFNTETPEQRIN
+744 
-757 ITSKIPNITYY
+757 NITY
-768 LLNNG
+768 LSESFTPEFTGTNLFCPWIQIVDSNNQYTNIPTSLPEYFIPC
-773 IEVGSYEMA
+773 IEIEESGYNWKGER
-782 AIYPL
+782 PL

-797 SGVTDSASSYVLG
+797 SGVVMDSASSYVLG
-810 GTSEITILTEKAEH
+810 GTSEITILSEKAER

-853 LYIVRGKKIVVK
+853 LYIVKGKKVAVR

>member
-1 MKRLYLLSLLIMLF
+1 MKRLYLLSMLIMLF
-15 VSTSALASPRTFS
+15 VSTSALASPRTYS

-55 MNGETTTA
+55 MNGGTTTA

-198 ELKADINEYETSTH
+198 ELKADINKYETYTH

-236 NNYTQTEA
+236 NNYTQTQA

-255 KAVKMDYNK
+255 KAVEMDYGE
-264 ESGANVTPAILAK
+264 ESGAIVTPGRLAK

-285 MLDLPRS
+285 MLDLMPS
-292 SFTLAEWTA
+292 CFTLAEWTA
-301 LIDQELQARRPI
+301 IIDKELQAKRPI
-313 LYSGQTT
+313 LYSGRTT
-320 DGGHQF
+320 NGGHQF

-345 FQDGYFDITILNPGQ
+345 YQDGYFDITILNPGQ

-374 SCYMIIGI
+374 GCDMIIGI

-387 KVDKPLTECPF
+387 KVDEPLADVPSLIIEY
-398 VMVLEGSYN
+398 YN
-407 GHSTGIELTKPTR
+407 SDEFTSGIELTKATR
-420 KNATDKFSI
+420 NNTTEDF
-429 TIKDWWGNPTS
+429 TIKINDCWDNIYST
-440 NHFKG
+440 NIEC
-445 KLGYGISN
+445 LCGYGISD
-453 GKGGYQLISKTIDRE
+453 GKGGFKLISETENILMNGTRFGTI
-468 LTAVKE
+468 LTINNRF
-474 DGSGSSTGTT
+474 S
-484 FTIDYAFP
+484 P
-492 PTGTYT
+492 NGTYT

-512 KCGYEGMRPYVV
+512 KCAYYYMQPYVV
-524 ESTATTLSL
+524 KATATTLSL

-540 DITTDETH
+540 EITSKETQ
-548 YNGVEGTFKLS
+548 YSGVEGTFKLS
-559 ITNTGDDDFIGLINV
+559 ITNNGDDEFIGLINA
-574 YTSSTATR
+574 YTSSTATC

-596 HSTVTRNVG
+596 HSTVTREIG
-605 ITPTAVG
+605 ITPTSVG

-628 NAKNFNVEQSTAP
+628 NAKKFNVEQSTEP
-641 SFVLEKVET
+641 SYTIVSVTT
-650 NATPNAYELENAR
+650 NATPGVYETEKAYINT
-663 HNNYIVKAPR
+663 NKVKVPR
-673 VDDDKAEFTYYIKN
+673 VDDEKAEFTFGIRN
-687 NGGTASVKCWTIAI
+687 NGGTGVLKYVIWAWNIETGSMKAS
-701 NAETNRGPYTERT
+701 RYYT
-714 IKFPGNG
+714 KKMQGNG
-721 SVTTISYSYTP
+721 
-732 KQVGS
+732 
-737 NTMYGDI
+737 
-744 RLFNTETPEQRIN
+744 
-757 ITSKIPNITYY
+757 NITY
-768 LLNNG
+768 LSESFTPEFTGTNLFCPWIQIVDSNNQYTNIPTSLPEYFIPC
-773 IEVGSYEMA
+773 IEIEESGYNWKGER
-782 AIYPL
+782 PL

-797 SGVTDSASSYVLG
+797 SGVVMDSASSYVLG
-810 GTSEITILTEKAEH
+810 GTSEITILTEKAER

>member
-15 VSTSALASPRTFS
+15 VSTSALASPRTLS

-55 MNGETTTA
+55 MNGGTTTA

-120 AMKQGNASAI
+120 AVKQGNASAI
-130 KNIAEAKALRANNT
+130 KNIAEAKALRANST

-188 QVMMYWKYPK
+188 QVMMYWKYPN
-198 ELKADINEYETSTH
+198 ELKADIQGYKTSTH
-212 KLTIAGETKGQKY
+212 ELTVAGELKGQKY

-236 NNYTQTEA
+236 NNYTQNQA

-255 KAVKMDYNK
+255 KAVEMDYGE
-264 ESGANVTPAILAK
+264 ESGAIVTPGRLAK

-285 MLDLPRS
+285 MLDLMRS
-292 SFTLAEWTA
+292 CFTLAEWTA
-301 LIDQELQARRPI
+301 IIDKELQAKRPI
-313 LYSGQTT
+313 LYSGRTT
-320 DGGHQF
+320 NGGHQF

-345 FQDGYFDITILNPGQ
+345 YQDGYFDITILNPGQ

-374 SCYMIIGI
+374 GCDMIIGI

-387 KVDKPLTECPF
+387 KVDEPLADVPSLIIEY
-398 VMVLEGSYN
+398 YN
-407 GHSTGIELTKPTR
+407 SDEFTSGIELTKATR
-420 KNATDKFSI
+420 NNTTEDF
-429 TIKDWWGNPTS
+429 TIKINDCWDNIYST
-440 NHFKG
+440 NIEC
-445 KLGYGISN
+445 LCGYGISD
-453 GKGGYQLISKTIDRE
+453 GKGGFKLISETENILMNGTRFGTI
-468 LTAVKE
+468 LTINNRF
-474 DGSGSSTGTT
+474 S
-484 FTIDYAFP
+484 P
-492 PTGTYT
+492 NGTYT

-512 KCGYEGMRPYVV
+512 KCAYYYMQPYVV
-524 ESTATTLSL
+524 KSTATTLSL

-540 DITTDETH
+540 EITSKETQ
-548 YNGVEGTFKLS
+548 YSGVEGTFELS
-559 ITNTGDDDFIGLINV
+559 ITNNGDDEFIGLINA
-574 YTSSTATR
+574 YTSSTTTC

-596 HSTVTRNVG
+596 HSTVTREIG
-605 ITPTAVG
+605 ITPTTVG

-628 NAKNFNVEQSTAP
+628 NAKKFNIEQSTAP

-650 NATPNAYELENAR
+650 NATPDAYELENAR

-732 KQVGS
+732 EQVGS
-737 NTMYGDI
+737 NTMYGEI

-810 GTSEITILTEKAEH
+810 GTSEITILTEKAER
-824 LSIFRIDG
+824 LPIFRIDG

-853 LYIVRGKKIVVK
+853 LYIVRGKKIVVR

>member
-1 MKRLYLLSLLIMLF
+1 MLIMLF
-15 VSTSALASPRTFS
+15 VSTSALASPRTYS

-55 MNGETTTA
+55 MNGGTTTA

-198 ELKADINEYETSTH
+198 ELKADINKYETYTH
-212 KLTIAGETKGQKY
+212 KLTVAGELKGQKY

-236 NNYTQTEA
+236 NNYTQTQA

-255 KAVKMDYNK
+255 KAVEMDYGE
-264 ESGANVTPAILAK
+264 ESGAIVTPGRLAK

-285 MLDLPRS
+285 MLDLMRS
-292 SFTLAEWTA
+292 CFTLAEWTA
-301 LIDQELQARRPI
+301 IIDKELQAKRPI
-313 LYSGQTT
+313 LYSGRTT
-320 DGGHQF
+320 NGGHQF

-345 FQDGYFDITILNPGQ
+345 YQDGYFDITILNPGQ

-374 SCYMIIGI
+374 GCDMIIGI

-387 KVDKPLTECPF
+387 KVDEPLADVPSLIIEY
-398 VMVLEGSYN
+398 YN
-407 GHSTGIELTKPTR
+407 SDEFTSGIELTKATR
-420 KNATDKFSI
+420 NNTTEDF
-429 TIKDWWGNPTS
+429 TIKINDCWDNIYST
-440 NHFKG
+440 NIEC
-445 KLGYGISN
+445 LCGYGISD
-453 GKGGYQLISKTIDRE
+453 GKGGFKLISETENILMNGTRFGTI
-468 LTAVKE
+468 LTINNRF
-474 DGSGSSTGTT
+474 S
-484 FTIDYAFP
+484 P
-492 PTGTYT
+492 NGTYT

-512 KCGYEGMRPYVV
+512 KCAYYYMQPYVV
-524 ESTATTLSL
+524 KATATTLSL

-540 DITTDETH
+540 EITSKETQ
-548 YNGVEGTFKLS
+548 YSGVEGTFELS
-559 ITNTGDDDFIGLINV
+559 ITNNGDDEFIGLINA
-574 YTSSTATR
+574 YTSSTATC

-596 HSTVTRNVG
+596 HSTVIREIG

-628 NAKNFNVEQSTAP
+628 NAKKFNVEQSTAP

-810 GTSEITILTEKAEH
+810 GTSEITILSEKAER

-853 LYIVRGKKIVVK
+853 LYIVRGKKIVVR

>member
-15 VSTSALASPRTFS
+15 ISTSALASPRTFS

-55 MNGETTTA
+55 MNGGTTTA

-159 NQSEPYNNMCPKYDG
+159 NQSEPYNNMCPKYDD

-188 QVMMYWKYPK
+188 QVMMYWKYPN
-198 ELKADINEYETSTH
+198 ELKADINEYKTYTH
-212 KLTIAGETKGQKY
+212 KLPVAGELKGQKY

-236 NNYTQTEA
+236 NNYTQTQA

-255 KAVKMDYNK
+255 KAVEMDYGE
-264 ESGANVTPAILAK
+264 ESGAIVTPGRLAK

-285 MLDLPRS
+285 MLDLMRS
-292 SFTLAEWTA
+292 CFTLAEWTA
-301 LIDQELQARRPI
+301 IIDKELQAKRPI
-313 LYSGQTT
+313 LYSGITT
-320 DGGHQF
+320 NGGHQF

-345 FQDGYFDITILNPGQ
+345 YQDGYFDITILNPGQ

-374 SCYMIIGI
+374 GCDMIIGI

-387 KVDKPLTECPF
+387 KVDEPLADVPSLIIEY
-398 VMVLEGSYN
+398 YN
-407 GHSTGIELTKPTR
+407 SDEFTSGIELTKATR
-420 KNATDKFSI
+420 NNTTEDF
-429 TIKDWWGNPTS
+429 TIKINDCWDNIYST
-440 NHFKG
+440 NIEC
-445 KLGYGISN
+445 LCGYGISD
-453 GKGGYQLISKTIDRE
+453 GKGGFKLISETENILMNGTRFGTI
-468 LTAVKE
+468 LTINNRF
-474 DGSGSSTGTT
+474 S
-484 FTIDYAFP
+484 P
-492 PTGTYT
+492 NGTYT

-512 KCGYEGMRPYVV
+512 KCAYYYMQPYVV
-524 ESTATTLSL
+524 KSTATTLSL

-540 DITTDETH
+540 EITSKETQ
-548 YNGVEGTFKLS
+548 YSGVEGTFELS
-559 ITNTGDDDFIGLINV
+559 ITNNGDDEFIGLINA
-574 YTSSTATR
+574 YTSSTTTC

-596 HSTVTRNVG
+596 HSTVTREIG
-605 ITPTAVG
+605 ITPTTVG

-628 NAKNFNVEQSTAP
+628 NAKKFNIEQSTAP

-650 NATPNAYELENAR
+650 NATPDAYELENAR

-732 KQVGS
+732 EQVGS
-737 NTMYGDI
+737 NTMYGEI

-797 SGVTDSASSYVLG
+797 SGVTDSASSYVIG
-810 GTSEITILTEKAEH
+810 GTSEITILTEKAER
-824 LSIFRIDG
+824 LPIFRIDG